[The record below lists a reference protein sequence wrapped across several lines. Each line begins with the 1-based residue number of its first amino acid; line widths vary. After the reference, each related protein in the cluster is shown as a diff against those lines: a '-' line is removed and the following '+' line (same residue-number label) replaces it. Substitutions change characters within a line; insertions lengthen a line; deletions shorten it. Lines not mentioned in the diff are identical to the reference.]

1 MTKWRRKGRKG
12 GFTLVELAVT
22 LVVLSILFAIAVP
35 NLLGYIHLSQFRRNE
50 SCAKT
55 MYLSAESALTYCRT
69 GGEWESFCRR
79 VKDEGVLNRSFDEAD
94 GEQKKLSGR
103 IYGIRLDA
111 DEYASGEL
119 SGDGSLVDELLSQDT
134 YDKSLLNAAICIEI
148 DVESGHVYS
157 VFYGTNCKG
166 LYYGSNALSRPAE
179 LSGEWLDMDG
189 RASYDLRR
197 AERLGYYSVQDA
209 VNVVNLDAAKLK
221 ITSINLVNG
230 ETLSLGWSSSVR
242 AQNRANVYYEVK
254 LYSSADEK
262 RLLTIRIPGSALK
275 TGAQPLEVTAEDG
288 TTKNYTFPLEY
299 DRTAGRASLVLDG
312 MMNAQLYS
320 RLDELSAE
328 DEAAFR
334 QSSSTSITRFG
345 GTLAAP
351 AEVYATV
358 QAFPDPNAAYDSGEM
373 YQKSD
378 VIDSNRANTLFGD
391 GTSADGAECEVK
403 AFRHLSN
410 IRYTDTAAEFSVAA
424 RSLDWTSDSVRV
436 YGTAAHGALTVSS
449 GTDIGFPSIPEL
461 KTGQTLNGAGG
472 LLNRIA
478 AVFTGGNAVSSL
490 RLNDTSIDA
499 NAEYLGLF
507 QKNSGTIRGL
517 RLLSPQVDVSSA
529 TLRGVGAVCGYSGG
543 SLEGDSVDGAD
554 ARVRAAL
561 TAADAEGIGGIAGVI
576 EGNGRTTGLSVSGA
590 VTGTLPVS
598 GEARGIGG
606 IAGRLT
612 VSGTAVK
619 NLASRASV
627 TGNRSAGGIA
637 GYLAGRGQP
646 TGQDL
651 LDCTNEGLV
660 LSSADADETSLA
672 GRYIGGIV
680 GYAYHASLGG
690 CTSRAGRAADYEYTQ
705 ADRSRLRG
713 RYVGGIVGYSDGS
726 VLYRCSTGA
735 DGYVLGSEYVGGIVG
750 GANEGADRLLL
761 SDGTARA
768 TANASCVI
776 GNSYVGGIIGRNS
789 SGSVI
794 ENCVNTGVAAG
805 YQAYIGGIC
814 GANEKSASI
823 VNCASYVSDTDGA
836 VYRRVTGWGATGSYA
851 GGLTGYNGGSIVFNK
866 KSVVSTRSVAG
877 IVVGRDYVGGLVGYN
892 DADGTIDVDYTLIG
906 GSVFASGDCAGGLAG
921 LNASTALLGQTLT
934 VKPAGVQGRYYVGG
948 AIGANVVDP
957 DTDITVGSLRVDN
970 SLGSVTAEAFC
981 GGLIGYQRTYTEKD
995 RAGRT
1000 LYALLPG
1007 IAENGDNVP
1016 GAVTPSTNPHT
1027 VTITSDANSAG
1038 RLSAVSSN
1046 MTIRAYAYAGGIV
1059 GCGEPQ
1065 SRMQVVGCLNAG
1077 GFDRPADGVFPDSRL
1092 KTGVNLAA
1100 YLRTQGHEDAAQALS
1115 DEPGADTLRVSIV
1128 GGIVGVGGKNHVIDR
1143 CASRGTMN
1151 GLDAMGGVV
1160 GLNEGLITNC
1170 TLSGSMGSATQDY
1183 IGGIAG
1189 LNVGGRTAGTLENCT
1204 AGKNCTVTGR
1214 TAVGGIVG
1222 FNLSGGRVQNCTGSA
1237 NVSGTGRVGGIAGE
1251 NGGEIVLSGA
1261 KAGARRVTGTGSG
1274 VGGVIGVNTA
1284 TGTLRAADTGAQ
1296 GDVIAADSGLTVR
1309 GGSKAGG
1316 IAGINCGTLGG
1327 VSGSCLTSQAAEVRA
1342 ESGLAGGIAGAQEG
1356 AAACLR
1362 FAKNLGRVTANTGAA
1377 GGIVGIGS
1385 AGSTVEHCIGN
1396 GSVTSSD
1403 GYAGGIAG
1411 ENLGRIED
1419 CAVGSGGAAVT
1430 LTTRSRTAA
1439 GAVCA
1444 VNHKGGT
1451 VTGAEIGDRVTI
1463 SGSAFLLGALVGDN
1477 SGTVADAEVTQQPEY
1492 DVSASALQVGG
1503 AVGIN
1508 RPGGTVRSVR
1518 VTSDF
1523 EGFSRYQYLGGV
1535 VGQNCAPSSDGT
1547 AAGRVENCTYSG
1559 AITEGKS
1566 AAANC
1571 YGGIAGV
1578 NGGLLSGNTVSAL
1591 TLTADGVYT
1600 ATATSSASDKERLS
1614 THIGG
1619 IAGKNDTSGEIRRCY
1634 LDSGA
1639 SDSITVKNGM
1649 VGGVTGYN
1657 KGTITLSGD
1666 GSTGTLMANVREVSE
1681 LLANAKDLSAD
1692 SSWVEWKDGADIEA
1706 LTYASSGKPVAQGRT
1721 MQIIVTGNGSLGGI
1735 AGCNAPS
1742 GALERCVSGDWLLVN
1757 RSDSISVGTGGIIGM
1772 NESEKDLS
1780 FLLNRAFVGRQLRT
1794 GNTNRFAG
1802 GIIGTQTNRTTA
1814 DWLIEGCINYG
1825 TVYGCLSHYSGGII
1839 GQWTNNGGTLERC
1852 YNYGN
1857 LQTTFTANWV
1867 GASGGIV
1874 AQLYHAAS
1882 GQDFNILSCQNHGSL
1897 YGRDGRSVANC
1908 ANDSGGILGNV
1919 TAYAADAGKGQ
1930 AFTINVVDCVN
1941 GPGVEIYSASMA
1953 SGIVGFFSAD
1963 GAANLSDNNRAYQLI
1978 TNSTENIT
1986 LNIDRCRNYAQTL
1999 NGFRFTAGIF
2009 GDRYAYGRT
2018 QPATDTYIQN
2028 CFSVTPGQK
2037 DREIICMNSGGSDT
2051 LGAEKTGNNYYFDDA
2066 WAITKQ
2072 YASGGIAS
2080 DYTNRRESRRA
2091 YSRMLGYGLFDQR
2104 LFAAVAGP
2112 TLGPVDS
2119 SATTK
2124 YGMYYNMT
2132 PSNTSIDGH
2141 GIMTETASGKIVGRV
2156 IYDMPYSY
2164 EPYVFNHGGAKLQQ
2178 AVKTRNGG
2186 ASGMDAYAR
2195 TAYRDFEHGRTPGG
2209 ALDGSFGVSLRQNSG
2224 GDFEVSITD
2233 DDRPLYYE
2241 GRVSVDGRE
2250 VLSGLRFI
2258 PKCKGQGLWDPD
2270 LDGTQAYGA
2279 GTTEGTFQLPA
2290 GLEND
2295 TAGQSITLSVRAVSL
2310 FEDTAPSAWK
2320 QAETVDVSVLPTP
2333 DISIRLTGHENAAW
2347 SNGWKESAVY
2357 RLSLNNLA
2365 DYAPFGGWKVVC
2377 RLGSQTVTLDKSR
2390 PAAEIR
2396 GGGLQELIVT
2406 ASADVTNGIQPASV
2420 TRTIPI
2426 DTPAYRPDGS
2436 ISSLTASYSGSTA
2449 ADFTV
2454 TAALTVRETTMETPP
2469 VYRIEL
2475 LGTVG
2480 GQEYVFAQEDVL
2492 TSAGST
2498 VTANF
2503 RDLPVQYF
2511 ADTVKNRRVRAWYA
2525 ASGLGPVSTFGET
2538 RQSGD
2543 AAVTLRTYSASGEQ
2557 QPDRTIYSH
2566 VLGFPKDFAD
2576 YIASTALQIMP
2587 LAAPVLN
2594 APELSRSA
2602 SGSISYRFSWTQPG
2616 QGAAEARYSV
2626 RLTGITA
2633 DRARV
2638 GIPLGEV
2645 YTDSAAKEFTVSADD
2660 WQYAAV
2666 ELTVT
2671 RLGQAYGEAGLSA
2684 SQTCDVKQRLPR
2696 PGQPSVSNPDTNE
2709 LVYDIRWR
2717 ADGRE
2722 TGCAGYRIYVQP
2734 KGGQAEPLGGL
2745 VPAGG
2750 GVYSVKRSLEQYAGK
2765 TVDLYLVAAADDTG
2779 YANSPNGIVYTMTVP
2794 ERLPAPRVK
2803 WAYSWLGDTSSDP
2816 VAASDFRN
2824 GGLTVTVTPQDAAS
2838 VPPGG
2843 STCLLRAVIYDEAHR
2858 ELGTYPVSA
2867 MRESGDS
2874 YVCALSGLDAKYAGR
2889 SIRFETRISRSA
2901 GQVSSA
2907 WVEGDT
2913 VTLPRVRLD
2922 TPAASLANVNE
2933 TVRVTYGQA
2942 NLMIYQADWTAL
2954 LTTLSWREV
2963 ENADRYTITL
2973 TDRAQ
2978 TSTLVSVDMSG
2989 GQPLITVSGQIPA
3002 AESGGW
3008 YNVKPGSTVTGRY
3021 SLPGGSSRY
3030 YSCQLNTMLRVED
3043 GVFTLKLP
3051 NLFSMTTHDNQTL
3064 SLSDVQIRQV
3074 SVTADSTSTRYAA
3087 SDAAEREFS

>member
-1 MTKWRRKGRKG
+1 MTKRRGKG

-22 LVVLSILFAIAVP
+22 LVILSILFAIAVP

-157 VFYGTNCKG
+157 VFYGTSCKG
-166 LYYGSNALSRPAE
+166 LYYGSNALSQPAE
-179 LSGEWLDMDG
+179 LSGEWLDMDS

-254 LYSSADEK
+254 LYSSADK
-262 RLLTIRIPGSALK
+262 AQLLTVRVPGSALK

-288 TTKNYTFPLEY
+288 TKKNYTFPIEY
-299 DRTAGRASLVLDG
+299 DQTTGRASLVLDG

-320 RLDELSAE
+320 RLDELSGE

-345 GTLAAP
+345 GKLAAP

-391 GTSADGAECEVK
+391 GTSADGTECEVK

-410 IRYTDTAAEFSVAA
+410 IRYMDKAAEFSVAA

-436 YGTAAHGALTVSS
+436 YGTAAHGTLTVSS

-490 RLNDTSIDA
+490 RLDDTSIDA

-529 TLRGVGAVCGYSGG
+529 TLRGVGAVCGYSCG
-543 SLEGDSVDGAD
+543 SLESDSVDGED

-561 TAADAEGIGGIAGVI
+561 TAADAEGIGGVAGVI
-576 EGNGRTTGLSVSGA
+576 EGNGTTTGLSASGA

-598 GEARGIGG
+598 GESRGIGG
-606 IAGRLT
+606 IAGSLT

-619 NLASRASV
+619 NLTSRVFV

-637 GYLAGRGQP
+637 GYLAGSGQP
-646 TGQDL
+646 TRQDL
-651 LDCTNEGLV
+651 RDCTNEGLV
-660 LSSADADETSLA
+660 LSSADADKTSLA

-750 GANEGADRLLL
+750 GANESANRLLL
-761 SDGTARA
+761 SDGTARV
-768 TANASCVI
+768 TANAACVI

-789 SGSVI
+789 GGSVI

-814 GANEKSASI
+814 GANEKNASI

-921 LNASTALLGQTLT
+921 LNASTSLLGQTLT
-934 VKPAGVQGRYYVGG
+934 VKPASVQGRYYVGG

-995 RAGRT
+995 RAGRA

-1016 GAVTPSTNPHT
+1016 GAVTASTNPHT
-1027 VTITSDANSAG
+1027 VTITSDGNSAG

-1065 SRMQVVGCLNAG
+1065 SKMRVVGCLNAG

-1128 GGIVGVGGKNHVIDR
+1128 GGIVGVGGENHVIDR

-1160 GLNEGLITNC
+1160 GLNEGLIKDC

-1204 AGKNCTVTGR
+1204 SGKNCTVTGR
-1214 TAVGGIVG
+1214 TAVGGI
-1222 FNLSGGRVQNCTGSA
+1222 
-1237 NVSGTGRVGGIAGE
+1237 
-1251 NGGEIVLSGA
+1251 
-1261 KAGARRVTGTGSG
+1261 
-1274 VGGVIGVNTA
+1274 
-1284 TGTLRAADTGAQ
+1284 
-1296 GDVIAADSGLTVR
+1296 
-1309 GGSKAGG
+1309 
-1316 IAGINCGTLGG
+1316 AGINRGTLGG

-1356 AAACLR
+1356 AAARLC

-1377 GGIVGIGS
+1377 GGIVGISSGE
-1385 AGSTVEHCIGN
+1385 STVENCYGD
-1396 GSVTSSD
+1396 GSVASSD

-1411 ENLGRIED
+1411 ENLGRIQN
-1419 CAVGSGGAAVT
+1419 CAVGSGGAAIT

-1451 VTGAEIGDRVTI
+1451 VSGAEIGDRITI

-1477 SGTVADAEVTQQPEY
+1477 SGTVADAKVAQQPEY
-1492 DVSASALQVGG
+1492 DVSAGALQVGG

-1523 EGFSRYQYLGGV
+1523 KGFSRYQYLGGV

-1547 AAGRVENCTYSG
+1547 AAGKVENCTYSG

-1600 ATATSSASDKERLS
+1600 ATATSSASDKEHLS
-1614 THIGG
+1614 THI
-1619 IAGKNDTSGEIRRCY
+1619 
-1634 LDSGA
+1634 
-1639 SDSITVKNGM
+1639 
-1649 VGGVTGYN
+1649 
-1657 KGTITLSGD
+1657 
-1666 GSTGTLMANVREVSE
+1666 
-1681 LLANAKDLSAD
+1681 
-1692 SSWVEWKDGADIEA
+1692 
-1706 LTYASSGKPVAQGRT
+1706 
-1721 MQIIVTGNGSLGGI
+1721 
-1735 AGCNAPS
+1735 
-1742 GALERCVSGDWLLVN
+1742 
-1757 RSDSISVGTGGIIGM
+1757 
-1772 NESEKDLS
+1772 
-1780 FLLNRAFVGRQLRT
+1780 
-1794 GNTNRFAG
+1794 
-1802 GIIGTQTNRTTA
+1802 
-1814 DWLIEGCINYG
+1814 
-1825 TVYGCLSHYSGGII
+1825 
-1839 GQWTNNGGTLERC
+1839 
-1852 YNYGN
+1852 
-1857 LQTTFTANWV
+1857 
-1867 GASGGIV
+1867 
-1874 AQLYHAAS
+1874 
-1882 GQDFNILSCQNHGSL
+1882 
-1897 YGRDGRSVANC
+1897 
-1908 ANDSGGILGNV
+1908 GGILGNV

-1930 AFTINVVDCVN
+1930 AFTINVADCVN
-1941 GPGVEIYSASMA
+1941 GPGVEIYSGSMA

-1963 GAANLSDNNRAYQLI
+1963 GVANITVNSRAQQLI
-1978 TNSTENIT
+1978 TNATENIT

-1999 NGFRFTAGIF
+1999 SGYNFTAGIF

-2037 DREIICMNSGGSDT
+2037 DREIVFMHSGGSDT
-2051 LGAEKTGNNYYFDDA
+2051 LSAEKTGNNYYFDDA
-2066 WAITKQ
+2066 WGITNQ
-2072 YASGGIAS
+2072 YISGGIAS
-2080 DYTNRRESRRA
+2080 GYARSESRRA

-2112 TLGPVDS
+2112 TLTPVDS
-2119 SATTK
+2119 FATTSH
-2124 YGMYYNMT
+2124 GMYCNMT
-2132 PSNTSIDGH
+2132 PSNTSIDAH
-2141 GIMTETASGKIVGRV
+2141 GIMTETSSGKIVGRV

-2164 EPYVFNHGGAKLQQ
+2164 EPYVFNHGGSTLQQ

-2195 TAYRDFEHGRTPGG
+2195 TAYRDFEHGRTDGG
-2209 ALDGSFGVSLRQNSG
+2209 ALDGSFDVSLRQNSEG
-2224 GDFEVSITD
+2224 GFEVSITD

-2258 PKCKGQGLWDPD
+2258 PKCKGQGLWDPE
-2270 LDGTQAYGA
+2270 LNGTQAYGA

-2320 QAETVDVSVLPTP
+2320 QAQTVDVSVLPTP
-2333 DISIRLTGHENAAW
+2333 DISIRLTGHENASR

-2480 GQEYVFAQEDVL
+2480 GQEYVFAHEDVL

-2525 ASGLGPVSTFGET
+2525 ASGLGPVITYGET

-2543 AAVTLRTYSASGEQ
+2543 APVTLRTYSASGEQ

-2566 VLGFPKDFAD
+2566 VLGSPKDFAD
-2576 YIASTALQIMP
+2576 YIASTALQITP

-2616 QGAAEARYSV
+2616 QGAAKARYSV

-2671 RLGQAYGEAGLSA
+2671 RLGQNYGEVGLSA
-2684 SQTCDVKQRLPR
+2684 SQTCLVKQRLPR

-2709 LVYDIRWR
+2709 LVYDISWR

-2734 KGGQAEPLGGL
+2734 KGGQTEPLGDL

-2750 GVYSVKRSLEQYAGK
+2750 GSYSVKRSLEQYAGK
-2765 TVDLYLVAAADDTG
+2765 TVDLYLVAEADDTG

-2794 ERLPAPRVK
+2794 ERLSAPRVK
-2803 WAYSWLGDTSSDP
+2803 WAYSWLGDASSDP

-2838 VPPGG
+2838 MPPGG
-2843 STCLLRAVIYDEAHR
+2843 STCLLRAVIYDENHR

-2867 MRESGDS
+2867 MRESGGS
-2874 YVCALSGLDAKYAGR
+2874 YVCALSGLDTKYAGR
-2889 SIRFETRISRSA
+2889 SIRFETRISQSA

-2973 TDRAQ
+2973 TDQAQ
-2978 TSTLVSVDMSG
+2978 KSALVSVDMSG
-2989 GQPLITVSGQIPA
+2989 GQPLITVSGQTPA

-3021 SLPGGSSRY
+3021 SLTGGSIRY
-3030 YSCQLNTMLRVED
+3030 YSYQLNTMLRAED
-3043 GVFTLKLP
+3043 GVITLKLP

>member
-1 MTKWRRKGRKG
+1 MKKDGKRRGKG
-12 GFTLVELAVT
+12 GITLVELAVT
-22 LVVLSILFAIAVP
+22 LVILSILFAIAVP

-157 VFYGTNCKG
+157 VFYGTSCKG
-166 LYYGSNALSRPAE
+166 LYYGSNALSQPAE
-179 LSGEWLDMDG
+179 LSGEWLDMDS

-254 LYSSADEK
+254 LYCSADK
-262 RLLTIRIPGSALK
+262 AQLLTIRVPGSALK

-288 TTKNYTFPLEY
+288 TKKNYTFPIEY
-299 DRTAGRASLVLDG
+299 DQTTGRASLVLDG

-345 GTLAAP
+345 GKLAAP

-391 GTSADGAECEVK
+391 GTSADGTECEVK

-410 IRYTDTAAEFSVAA
+410 IRYMNKAAEFSVAA

-490 RLNDTSIDA
+490 RLDDTSIDA
-499 NAEYLGLF
+499 RAEYLGLF

-529 TLRGVGAVCGYSGG
+529 TLKGVGAVCGYSCG

-561 TAADAEGIGGIAGVI
+561 TAANAEGIGGVAGVI
-576 EGNGRTTGLSVSGA
+576 EGNGKTTGLSASGA

-606 IAGRLT
+606 IAGSLT
-612 VSGTAVK
+612 VSGTAAK
-619 NLASRASV
+619 NLTSRASV

-637 GYLAGRGQP
+637 GYLAGSGQP

-651 LDCTNEGLV
+651 RDCTNEGLV

-713 RYVGGIVGYSDGS
+713 RYVGGIVGYSNGS

-750 GANEGADRLLL
+750 
-761 SDGTARA
+761 
-768 TANASCVI
+768 
-776 GNSYVGGIIGRNS
+776 
-789 SGSVI
+789 
-794 ENCVNTGVAAG
+794 
-805 YQAYIGGIC
+805 
-814 GANEKSASI
+814 
-823 VNCASYVSDTDGA
+823 
-836 VYRRVTGWGATGSYA
+836 
-851 GGLTGYNGGSIVFNK
+851 
-866 KSVVSTRSVAG
+866 
-877 IVVGRDYVGGLVGYN
+877 
-892 DADGTIDVDYTLIG
+892 
-906 GSVFASGDCAGGLAG
+906 
-921 LNASTALLGQTLT
+921 
-934 VKPAGVQGRYYVGG
+934 
-948 AIGANVVDP
+948 
-957 DTDITVGSLRVDN
+957 
-970 SLGSVTAEAFC
+970 
-981 GGLIGYQRTYTEKD
+981 
-995 RAGRT
+995 
-1000 LYALLPG
+1000 
-1007 IAENGDNVP
+1007 
-1016 GAVTPSTNPHT
+1016 
-1027 VTITSDANSAG
+1027 
-1038 RLSAVSSN
+1038 
-1046 MTIRAYAYAGGIV
+1046 
-1059 GCGEPQ
+1059 
-1065 SRMQVVGCLNAG
+1065 
-1077 GFDRPADGVFPDSRL
+1077 
-1092 KTGVNLAA
+1092 
-1100 YLRTQGHEDAAQALS
+1100 
-1115 DEPGADTLRVSIV
+1115 
-1128 GGIVGVGGKNHVIDR
+1128 
-1143 CASRGTMN
+1143 
-1151 GLDAMGGVV
+1151 
-1160 GLNEGLITNC
+1160 
-1170 TLSGSMGSATQDY
+1170 
-1183 IGGIAG
+1183 
-1189 LNVGGRTAGTLENCT
+1189 
-1204 AGKNCTVTGR
+1204 
-1214 TAVGGIVG
+1214 

-1237 NVSGTGRVGGIAGE
+1237 NVSGAGRVGGIAGE

-1284 TGTLRAADTGAQ
+1284 DGTLRAADDSAQ
-1296 GDVIAADSGLTVR
+1296 GDVIAADSELTVR
-1309 GGSKAGG
+1309 GGSKVGG
-1316 IAGINCGTLGG
+1316 IAGINRGTLGG
-1327 VSGSCLTSQAAEVRA
+1327 TSGSCLTSQAAEVRA

-1356 AAACLR
+1356 AAARLC

-1377 GGIVGIGS
+1377 GGIVGISSGE
-1385 AGSTVEHCIGN
+1385 STVENCYGD
-1396 GSVTSSD
+1396 GSVASSD
-1403 GYAGGIAG
+1403 GY
-1411 ENLGRIED
+1411 
-1419 CAVGSGGAAVT
+1419 
-1430 LTTRSRTAA
+1430 
-1439 GAVCA
+1439 
-1444 VNHKGGT
+1444 
-1451 VTGAEIGDRVTI
+1451 
-1463 SGSAFLLGALVGDN
+1463 
-1477 SGTVADAEVTQQPEY
+1477 
-1492 DVSASALQVGG
+1492 
-1503 AVGIN
+1503 
-1508 RPGGTVRSVR
+1508 
-1518 VTSDF
+1518 
-1523 EGFSRYQYLGGV
+1523 
-1535 VGQNCAPSSDGT
+1535 
-1547 AAGRVENCTYSG
+1547 
-1559 AITEGKS
+1559 
-1566 AAANC
+1566 
-1571 YGGIAGV
+1571 AGV

-1619 IAGKNDTSGEIRRCY
+1619 IAGKNDTSGIIEQCY
-1634 LDSGA
+1634 IDNTRTG
-1639 SDSITVKNGM
+1639 SITVKNGM

-1657 KGTITLSGD
+1657 KGTVALSGD
-1666 GSTGTLMANVREVSE
+1666 KSTETLMANVREVSE

-1692 SSWVEWKDGADIEA
+1692 SSWVKWEDGADIEE

-1742 GALERCVSGDWLLVN
+1742 GALERCVSGNWLLVN

-1780 FLLNRAFVGRQLRT
+1780 FLLNRAFVGRQLRSA
-1794 GNTNRFAG
+1794 NTNRFAG

-1857 LQTTFTANWV
+1857 LQTTFKANWV

-1874 AQLYHAAS
+1874 AQLYHASS

-1897 YGRDGRSVANC
+1897 YGRNGQSVADC

-1930 AFTINVVDCVN
+1930 AFTINVADCVN
-1941 GPGVEIYSASMA
+1941 GPGVEIYSGSMA

-1963 GAANLSDNNRAYQLI
+1963 GVANITNNRQAQQLI
-1978 TNSTENIT
+1978 TNATENIT

-1999 NGFRFTAGIF
+1999 SGYNFTAGIF

-2037 DREIICMNSGGSDT
+2037 DREIVFMHSGGSDT
-2051 LGAEKTGNNYYFDDA
+2051 LSAEKTGNNYYFDDA
-2066 WAITKQ
+2066 WGITNQ
-2072 YASGGIAS
+2072 YTSGGIDS

-2091 YSRMLGYGLFDQR
+2091 YSRMLGYGLFDHR

-2112 TLGPVDS
+2112 TLKPVDS
-2119 SATTK
+2119 FATTSH
-2124 YGMYYNMT
+2124 GMYYNMT
-2132 PSNTSIDGH
+2132 PSNTSIDEH
-2141 GIMTETASGKIVGRV
+2141 GIMTETSSGKIVGRV

-2164 EPYVFNHGGAKLQQ
+2164 EPYVFNHGGSTLQQ

-2195 TAYRDFEHGRTPGG
+2195 TAYRDFEHGRTDGG
-2209 ALDGSFGVSLRQNSG
+2209 ALDGSFDVSLRQNSEG
-2224 GDFEVSITD
+2224 GFEVSITD

-2258 PKCKGQGLWDPD
+2258 PKCKGQGLWDPE
-2270 LDGTQAYGA
+2270 LNGTQAYGA

-2290 GLEND
+2290 GLETE

-2320 QAETVDVSVLPTP
+2320 QAQTVDVSVLPTP
-2333 DISIRLTGHENAAW
+2333 DISIRLTGHENASR
-2347 SNGWKESAVY
+2347 SNGWKDSAVY

-2480 GQEYVFAQEDVL
+2480 GQEYVFAHEDVL

-2511 ADTVKNRRVRAWYA
+2511 ADTVTNRRVRAWYA
-2525 ASGLGPVSTFGET
+2525 ASGLGPVITYGET

-2576 YIASTALQIMP
+2576 YIAYTELQITP

-2616 QGAAEARYSV
+2616 QGAAKARYSV

-2671 RLGQAYGEAGLSA
+2671 RLGQAYGEVGLSA
-2684 SQTCDVKQRLPR
+2684 SQTCLVKQRLPR
-2696 PGQPSVSNPDTNE
+2696 PGQPSVFNPDTNE
-2709 LVYDIRWR
+2709 LVYDISWR

-2750 GVYSVKRSLEQYAGK
+2750 GSYSLKRSLEQYAGK

-2794 ERLPAPRVK
+2794 ERLSAPRVK
-2803 WAYSWLGDTSSDP
+2803 WAYSWLGDASSDP

-2838 VPPGG
+2838 MPPGG
-2843 STCLLRAVIYDEAHR
+2843 STCLLRAVIYDENHR

-2867 MRESGDS
+2867 MRESGGS
-2874 YVCALSGLDAKYAGR
+2874 YVCALSGLDTKYAGR
-2889 SIRFETRISRSA
+2889 SIRFETRISQSA

-2907 WVEGDT
+2907 WVEGET

-2973 TDRAQ
+2973 TDQAHQ
-2978 TSTLVSVDMSG
+2978 SALVSVDMSG
-2989 GQPLITVSGQIPA
+2989 GQPKITVSGQTPA

-3021 SLPGGSSRY
+3021 SLTGGSIRY
-3030 YSCQLNTMLRVED
+3030 YSYQLNTMLRAED

>member
-1 MTKWRRKGRKG
+1 MTKRRVKGGKG

-22 LVVLSILFAIAVP
+22 LVILSILFAIAVP

-119 SGDGSLVDELLSQDT
+119 SGDGSLVDELLAQDT

-254 LYSSADEK
+254 LYSSADK
-262 RLLTIRIPGSALK
+262 ALLLTIRVPGSALK

-288 TTKNYTFPLEY
+288 TKKNYTFPIEY
-299 DRTAGRASLVLDG
+299 DQTAGRASLVLDG

-345 GTLAAP
+345 GKLAAP

-461 KTGQTLNGAGG
+461 KAGQTLNGAGG

-478 AVFTGGNAVSSL
+478 AVFTGGNAVSRL
-490 RLNDTSIDA
+490 RLDATSIDA
-499 NAEYLGLF
+499 HAAYLGLF

-517 RLLSPQVDVSSA
+517 RLLSPQVDVSSG
-529 TLRGVGAVCGYSGG
+529 TLKGVGAVCGYSGG
-543 SLEGDSVDGAD
+543 SLESDSVDGED
-554 ARVRAAL
+554 ASVRAVL

-576 EGNGRTTGLSVSGA
+576 EGNGRTTGLSASGA

-606 IAGRLT
+606 IAGSLT

-637 GYLAGRGQP
+637 GYLAGSGQP
-646 TGQDL
+646 TRQDL
-651 LDCTNEGLV
+651 RDCTNEGLV

-713 RYVGGIVGYSDGS
+713 RYVGGIVGYCNGS

-761 SDGTARA
+761 HDGTARV

-789 SGSVI
+789 SGSAI

-814 GANEKSASI
+814 GANEKNASI

-851 GGLTGYNGGSIVFNK
+851 GGLTGYNSGSIVFNK
-866 KSVVSTRSVAG
+866 KSAVSTRSVAG

-906 GSVFASGDCAGGLAG
+906 GSVFASGDCAGGLVG
-921 LNASTALLGQTLT
+921 LNASTSLLGQTLT

-957 DTDITVGSLRVDN
+957 DTDITVGGLRVDN

-981 GGLIGYQRTYTEKD
+981 GGLIGYQRTYTEAD
-995 RAGRT
+995 RADRA

-1038 RLSAVSSN
+1038 RLSAVSNN

-1077 GFDRPADGVFPDSRL
+1077 GIDRPADGVFPDSRL

-1100 YLRTQGHEDAAQALS
+1100 YLRTQGYEDAAQALS
-1115 DEPGADTLRVSIV
+1115 ADTLRVSIV
-1128 GGIVGVGGKNHVIDR
+1128 GGIIGVNGENHVIDR

-1160 GLNEGLITNC
+1160 GLNEGIITDC

-1189 LNVGGRTAGTLENCT
+1189 LNVDGRTAGTIENCT

-1222 FNLSGGRVQNCTGSA
+1222 YNLSGGRVQNCTGSA

-1261 KAGARRVTGTGSG
+1261 KAGARRVTGSGSG
-1274 VGGVIGVNTA
+1274 VGGVIGVNTE

-1309 GGSKAGG
+1309 GGSKVGG
-1316 IAGINCGTLGG
+1316 IAGINRGTLGG
-1327 VSGSCLTSQAAEVRA
+1327 ASGSCLTSQAASVRA

-1356 AAACLR
+1356 AAARLC

-1411 ENLGRIED
+1411 ENLGRIQH

-1451 VTGAEIGDRVTI
+1451 VSGAEIGDRVTI

-1508 RPGGTVRSVR
+1508 RQGGTVRSVR

-1523 EGFSRYQYLGGV
+1523 KGFSRYQYLGGV

-1547 AAGRVENCTYSG
+1547 AAGKVENCTYSG

-1578 NGGLLSGNTVSAL
+1578 NGGLLSENTVSAL

-1600 ATATSSASDKERLS
+1600 ATATSEAADKERLS

-1619 IAGKNDTSGEIRRCY
+1619 IAGKNDTSGIIEQCY
-1634 LDSGA
+1634 IDNTRTGA
-1639 SDSITVKNGM
+1639 ITVKNGM

-1657 KGTITLSGD
+1657 KGTVALSGD
-1666 GSTGTLMANVREVSE
+1666 KSTETLMANVREVSD
-1681 LLANAKDLSAD
+1681 LLARAKDLSAD
-1692 SSWVEWKDGADIEA
+1692 SSWVEWKDGADIEK
-1706 LTYASSGKPVAQGRT
+1706 LTYASSRKPVAQGRT

-1742 GALERCVSGDWLLVN
+1742 GALDRCVSGDWLLVN

-1857 LQTTFTANWV
+1857 LQTTFQANWV

-1897 YGRDGRSVANC
+1897 YGRDGRSVDNC

-1930 AFTINVVDCVN
+1930 AFTINVVACVN
-1941 GPGVEIYSASMA
+1941 GPGVEISSGSMA

-1963 GAANLSDNNRAYQLI
+1963 GVANITNNHQAQQLI
-1978 TNSTENIT
+1978 TNATENIT

-1999 NGFRFTAGIF
+1999 RGYNFTAGIF

-2037 DREIICMNSGGSDT
+2037 DREIVFMHSGGSDT

-2080 DYTNRRESRRA
+2080 DYANRRESRRA
-2091 YSRMLGYGLFDQR
+2091 YSRMLGYGLFDHR

-2112 TLGPVDS
+2112 TLTPVDS
-2119 SATTK
+2119 SATTAH
-2124 YGMYYNMT
+2124 GMYYNMT
-2132 PSNTSIDGH
+2132 PSNTSIDKH
-2141 GIMTETASGKIVGRV
+2141 GIMTETASGRIVGRV

-2164 EPYVFNHGGAKLQQ
+2164 EPYVFDHGGSRLQQ
-2178 AVKTRNGG
+2178 AIKTRNGG

-2195 TAYRDFEHGRTPGG
+2195 TAYRDFEHGRTASG

-2250 VLSGLRFI
+2250 VLSGLRFV
-2258 PKCKGQGLWDPD
+2258 PNQKGQGLWDPE
-2270 LDGTQAYGA
+2270 LNGTQAYGA

-2295 TAGQSITLSVRAVSL
+2295 TAGRSITLSVRAVSL

-2333 DISIRLTGHENAAW
+2333 DISIRLTGHENASR

-2566 VLGFPKDFAD
+2566 VLGFPNDFAD
-2576 YIASTALQIMP
+2576 YIASTALNITP

-2645 YTDSAAKEFTVSADD
+2645 YTDSAAKAFTVSADD

-2671 RLGQAYGEAGLSA
+2671 RLGQAYGEVGLSA

-2709 LVYDIRWR
+2709 LVYDISWR

-2750 GVYSVKRSLEQYAGK
+2750 GVYSVKRSLEPYAGK
-2765 TVDLYLVAAADDTG
+2765 TVDLYLVAEADDTG

-2794 ERLPAPRVK
+2794 ERLSAPRVK
-2803 WAYSWLGDTSSDP
+2803 WTYSWLGSASSDP

-2843 STCLLRAVIYDEAHR
+2843 STCLLRAVISDEEGR

-2973 TDRAQ
+2973 TDQAQ
-2978 TSTLVSVDMSG
+2978 KSASVSVDMSG
-2989 GQPLITVSGQIPA
+2989 GQPLITVSGQTPA

-3021 SLPGGSSRY
+3021 SLTGGSIRY

>member
-1 MTKWRRKGRKG
+1 MKKDGKRRGKG

-22 LVVLSILFAIAVP
+22 LVILSILFAIAVP

-157 VFYGTNCKG
+157 VFYGTSCKG
-166 LYYGSNALSRPAE
+166 LYYGSNALSQPAE
-179 LSGEWLDMDG
+179 LSDEWLDMDS

-254 LYSSADEK
+254 LYSSADK
-262 RLLTIRIPGSALK
+262 AQLLTIRVPGSALK

-288 TTKNYTFPLEY
+288 TKKNYTFPIEY
-299 DRTAGRASLVLDG
+299 DQTAGRASLVLDG

-320 RLDELSAE
+320 RLDELSDE

-345 GTLAAP
+345 GKLAAP

-391 GTSADGAECEVK
+391 GTSADGTECEVK

-410 IRYTDTAAEFSVAA
+410 IRYMNKAAEFSVAA

-490 RLNDTSIDA
+490 RLDDTSIDE

-517 RLLSPQVDVSSA
+517 RLLSPQVDVTSA
-529 TLRGVGAVCGYSGG
+529 TLRGVGA
-543 SLEGDSVDGAD
+543 
-554 ARVRAAL
+554 
-561 TAADAEGIGGIAGVI
+561 
-576 EGNGRTTGLSVSGA
+576 
-590 VTGTLPVS
+590 VS

-606 IAGRLT
+606 IAGSLT

-619 NLASRASV
+619 NLTSRAFV

-637 GYLAGRGQP
+637 GYLAGSGQP
-646 TGQDL
+646 TRQDL
-651 LDCTNEGLV
+651 RDCTNEGLI
-660 LSSADADETSLA
+660 LSSADADKTSLA

-713 RYVGGIVGYSDGS
+713 RYVGGIVGYSNGS

-750 GANEGADRLLL
+750 GANEGANKLLL
-761 SDGTARA
+761 QDGTARV
-768 TANASCVI
+768 TANAACVI

-789 SGSVI
+789 GGSVI

-814 GANEKSASI
+814 GANEKTASI

-921 LNASTALLGQTLT
+921 LNASTSLLGQTLT
-934 VKPAGVQGRYYVGG
+934 VKPASVQGRYYVGG
-948 AIGANVVDP
+948 AIGANVVNP
-957 DTDITVGSLRVDN
+957 DTDITVGSLLVDN

-981 GGLIGYQRTYTEKD
+981 GGLIGYQRTFTEKD
-995 RAGRT
+995 RAGKA

-1016 GAVTPSTNPHT
+1016 GAVTASTNPHT
-1027 VTITSDANSAG
+1027 VTITSDGNRAD
-1038 RLSAVSSN
+1038 RLTTASNN

-1115 DEPGADTLRVSIV
+1115 ADTLRVSIV
-1128 GGIVGVGGKNHVIDR
+1128 GGIVGVNGENHVIDR

-1160 GLNEGLITNC
+1160 GLNEGRITDC

-1237 NVSGTGRVGGIAGE
+1237 NVSGAGRVGGIAGE
-1251 NGGEIVLSGA
+1251 NSGEIVLSGA
-1261 KAGARRVTGTGSG
+1261 KAGARRVTGSGSG

-1284 TGTLRAADTGAQ
+1284 DGTLRAADGSAQ
-1296 GDVIAADSGLTVR
+1296 GDVIAADSELTVR
-1309 GGSKAGG
+1309 GGSKVGG
-1316 IAGINCGTLGG
+1316 IAGIN
-1327 VSGSCLTSQAAEVRA
+1327 R
-1342 ESGLAGGIAGAQEG
+1342 
-1356 AAACLR
+1356 
-1362 FAKNLGRVTANTGAA
+1362 
-1377 GGIVGIGS
+1377 
-1385 AGSTVEHCIGN
+1385 
-1396 GSVTSSD
+1396 
-1403 GYAGGIAG
+1403 
-1411 ENLGRIED
+1411 
-1419 CAVGSGGAAVT
+1419 
-1430 LTTRSRTAA
+1430 
-1439 GAVCA
+1439 
-1444 VNHKGGT
+1444 GT
-1451 VTGAEIGDRVTI
+1451 VSGAEIGDRVTI
-1463 SGSAFLLGALVGDN
+1463 SGSAFLLGAIVGDN
-1477 SGTVADAEVTQQPEY
+1477 SGTVADAEVAQQPEY

-1523 EGFSRYQYLGGV
+1523 KGFSRYQYLGGV

-1547 AAGRVENCTYSG
+1547 AAGKVENCTYSG

-1619 IAGKNDTSGEIRRCY
+1619 IAGKNDTSGIIEQCY
-1634 LDSGA
+1634 IDNTRTGA
-1639 SDSITVKNGM
+1639 ITVKNGM

-1657 KGTITLSGD
+1657 KGTVALSGD
-1666 GSTGTLMANVREVSE
+1666 KSTETLMANVREVSE
-1681 LLANAKDLSAD
+1681 LLANVKDLSAD
-1692 SSWVEWKDGADIEA
+1692 SSWVKWNDGADIEE

-1742 GALERCVSGDWLLVN
+1742 GALERCVSGNWLLVN

-1780 FLLNRAFVGRQLRT
+1780 FLLNRAFVGRQLRSA
-1794 GNTNRFAG
+1794 NTNRFAG

-1857 LQTTFTANWV
+1857 LQTTFKANWV

-1874 AQLYHAAS
+1874 AQLYHASS

-1897 YGRDGRSVANC
+1897 YGRNGQSVADC

-1930 AFTINVVDCVN
+1930 AFTINVADCVN
-1941 GPGVEIYSASMA
+1941 GPGVEIYSGSMA

-1963 GAANLSDNNRAYQLI
+1963 GVANITNNRQAQQLI
-1978 TNSTENIT
+1978 TNATENIT

-1999 NGFRFTAGIF
+1999 SGYNFTAGIF

-2037 DREIICMNSGGSDT
+2037 DREIVFMHSGGSDT
-2051 LGAEKTGNNYYFDDA
+2051 LDAKKTGNNYYFDDA
-2066 WAITKQ
+2066 WGITNQ
-2072 YASGGIAS
+2072 YTSGGIAS
-2080 DYTNRRESRRA
+2080 GYARSESRRA

-2119 SATTK
+2119 FATTAH
-2124 YGMYYNMT
+2124 GMYYNMT

-2141 GIMTETASGKIVGRV
+2141 GIMTETSSGKIVGRV

-2164 EPYVFNHGGAKLQQ
+2164 EPYVLGHGGAKLQQ

-2195 TAYRDFEHGRTPGG
+2195 TAYRDFEHGRTDG
-2209 ALDGSFGVSLRQNSG
+2209 ALDGSFGVSLRQNSEG
-2224 GDFEVSITD
+2224 GFEVSITD

-2250 VLSGLRFI
+2250 VLSGLRFV
-2258 PKCKGQGLWDPD
+2258 PKCKGQGLWDPE
-2270 LDGTQAYGA
+2270 LNGTQAYGA

-2310 FEDTAPSAWK
+2310 FEGTAPSAWK
-2320 QAETVDVSVLPTP
+2320 QAQTVDVSVLPTP
-2333 DISIRLTGHENAAW
+2333 DISIRLTGHENASR

-2365 DYAPFGGWKVVC
+2365 DYASFGGWKVVC
-2377 RLGSQTVTLDKSR
+2377 RLGSQTVTLDRSR

-2480 GQEYVFAQEDVL
+2480 GQEYVFAHEDVL

-2511 ADTVKNRRVRAWYA
+2511 ADTVQNRRVRAWYA
-2525 ASGLGPVSTFGET
+2525 ASGLGPVITYGET

-2566 VLGFPKDFAD
+2566 VLGSPKDFAD
-2576 YIASTALQIMP
+2576 YIAYTALQITP

-2616 QGAAEARYSV
+2616 QGAAKARYSV

-2645 YTDSAAKEFTVSADD
+2645 YTDSAAKAFTVSADD

-2671 RLGQAYGEAGLSA
+2671 RLGQAYGEVGLSA
-2684 SQTCDVKQRLPR
+2684 SQTCLVKQRLPR
-2696 PGQPSVSNPDTNE
+2696 PGQPSVSNPNTNE
-2709 LVYDIRWR
+2709 LVYDISWR
-2717 ADGRE
+2717 ASGSE

-2750 GVYSVKRSLEQYAGK
+2750 GSYSLKRSLEQYAGK

-2794 ERLPAPRVK
+2794 ERLSAPRVK
-2803 WAYSWLGDTSSDP
+2803 WAYSWLGDASSDP

-2838 VPPGG
+2838 MPPGG
-2843 STCLLRAVIYDEAHR
+2843 STCLLRAVIYDENHR

-2867 MRESGDS
+2867 MRESGGS
-2874 YVCALSGLDAKYAGR
+2874 YVCALSGLDTKYAGR
-2889 SIRFETRISRSA
+2889 SIRFETRISQSA

-2907 WVEGDT
+2907 WVAGET

-2963 ENADRYTITL
+2963 ENADRYTIIL
-2973 TDRAQ
+2973 TDQAQ
-2978 TSTLVSVDMSG
+2978 KSALVSVDMSG
-2989 GQPLITVSGQIPA
+2989 GQPKITVAGQTPA

-3021 SLPGGSSRY
+3021 SLTGGSIRY
-3030 YSCQLNTMLRVED
+3030 YSYQLNTMLRAED

>member
-1 MTKWRRKGRKG
+1 MKKDGKRRGKG

-22 LVVLSILFAIAVP
+22 LVILSILFAIAVP

-157 VFYGTNCKG
+157 VFYGTSCKG
-166 LYYGSNALSRPAE
+166 LYYGSNALSQPAE
-179 LSGEWLDMDG
+179 LSDEWLDMDS

-254 LYSSADEK
+254 LYSSADK
-262 RLLTIRIPGSALK
+262 AQLLTIRVPGSALK

-288 TTKNYTFPLEY
+288 TKKNYTFPIEY
-299 DRTAGRASLVLDG
+299 DQTAGRASLVLDG

-320 RLDELSAE
+320 RLDELSDE

-345 GTLAAP
+345 GKLAAP

-391 GTSADGAECEVK
+391 GTSADGTECEVK

-410 IRYTDTAAEFSVAA
+410 IRYMNKAAEFSVAA

-490 RLNDTSIDA
+490 RLDDTSIDE

-517 RLLSPQVDVSSA
+517 RLLSPQVDVTSA
-529 TLRGVGAVCGYSGG
+529 TLRGVGA
-543 SLEGDSVDGAD
+543 
-554 ARVRAAL
+554 
-561 TAADAEGIGGIAGVI
+561 
-576 EGNGRTTGLSVSGA
+576 
-590 VTGTLPVS
+590 VS

-606 IAGRLT
+606 IAGSLT

-619 NLASRASV
+619 NLTSRAFV

-637 GYLAGRGQP
+637 GYLAGSGQP
-646 TGQDL
+646 TRQDL
-651 LDCTNEGLV
+651 RDCTNEGLI
-660 LSSADADETSLA
+660 LSSADADKTSLA

-713 RYVGGIVGYSDGS
+713 RYVGGIVGYSNGS

-750 GANEGADRLLL
+750 GANEGANKLLL
-761 SDGTARA
+761 QDGTARV
-768 TANASCVI
+768 TANAACVI

-789 SGSVI
+789 GGSVI

-814 GANEKSASI
+814 GANEKTASI

-921 LNASTALLGQTLT
+921 LNASTSLLGQTLT
-934 VKPAGVQGRYYVGG
+934 VKPASVQGRYYVGG
-948 AIGANVVDP
+948 AIGANVVNP
-957 DTDITVGSLRVDN
+957 DTDITVGSLLVDN

-981 GGLIGYQRTYTEKD
+981 GGLIGYQRTFTEKD
-995 RAGRT
+995 RAGKA

-1016 GAVTPSTNPHT
+1016 GAVTASTNPHT
-1027 VTITSDANSAG
+1027 VTITSDGNRAD
-1038 RLSAVSSN
+1038 RLTTASNN

-1115 DEPGADTLRVSIV
+1115 ADTLRVSIV
-1128 GGIVGVGGKNHVIDR
+1128 GGIVGVNGENHVIDR

-1160 GLNEGLITNC
+1160 GLNEGRITDC

-1237 NVSGTGRVGGIAGE
+1237 NVSGAGRVGGIAGE
-1251 NGGEIVLSGA
+1251 NSGEIVLSGA
-1261 KAGARRVTGTGSG
+1261 KAGARRVTGSGSG

-1284 TGTLRAADTGAQ
+1284 DGTLRAADGSAQ
-1296 GDVIAADSGLTVR
+1296 GDVIAADSELTVR
-1309 GGSKAGG
+1309 GGSKVGG
-1316 IAGINCGTLGG
+1316 IAGIN
-1327 VSGSCLTSQAAEVRA
+1327 R
-1342 ESGLAGGIAGAQEG
+1342 
-1356 AAACLR
+1356 
-1362 FAKNLGRVTANTGAA
+1362 
-1377 GGIVGIGS
+1377 
-1385 AGSTVEHCIGN
+1385 
-1396 GSVTSSD
+1396 
-1403 GYAGGIAG
+1403 
-1411 ENLGRIED
+1411 
-1419 CAVGSGGAAVT
+1419 
-1430 LTTRSRTAA
+1430 
-1439 GAVCA
+1439 
-1444 VNHKGGT
+1444 GT
-1451 VTGAEIGDRVTI
+1451 VSGAEIGDRVTI
-1463 SGSAFLLGALVGDN
+1463 SGSAFLLGAIVGDN
-1477 SGTVADAEVTQQPEY
+1477 SGTVADAEVAQQPEY

-1523 EGFSRYQYLGGV
+1523 KGFSRYQYLGGV

-1547 AAGRVENCTYSG
+1547 AAGKVENCTYSG

-1619 IAGKNDTSGEIRRCY
+1619 IAGKNDTSGIIEQCY
-1634 LDSGA
+1634 IDNTRTGA
-1639 SDSITVKNGM
+1639 ITVKNGM

-1657 KGTITLSGD
+1657 KGTVALSGD
-1666 GSTGTLMANVREVSE
+1666 KSTETLMANVREVSE
-1681 LLANAKDLSAD
+1681 LLANVKDLSAD
-1692 SSWVEWKDGADIEA
+1692 SSWVKWNDGADIEE

-1742 GALERCVSGDWLLVN
+1742 GALERCVSGNWLLVN

-1780 FLLNRAFVGRQLRT
+1780 FLLNRAFVGRQLRSA
-1794 GNTNRFAG
+1794 NTNRFAG

-1857 LQTTFTANWV
+1857 LQTTFKANWV

-1874 AQLYHAAS
+1874 AQLYHASS

-1897 YGRDGRSVANC
+1897 YGRNGQSVADC

-1930 AFTINVVDCVN
+1930 AFTINVADCVN
-1941 GPGVEIYSASMA
+1941 GPGVEIYSGSMA

-1963 GAANLSDNNRAYQLI
+1963 GVANITNNRQAQQLI
-1978 TNSTENIT
+1978 TNATENIT

-1999 NGFRFTAGIF
+1999 SGYNFTAGIF

-2037 DREIICMNSGGSDT
+2037 DREIVFMHSGGSDT
-2051 LGAEKTGNNYYFDDA
+2051 LDAKKTGNNYYFDDA
-2066 WAITKQ
+2066 WGITNQ
-2072 YASGGIAS
+2072 YTSGGIAS
-2080 DYTNRRESRRA
+2080 GYARSESRRA

-2119 SATTK
+2119 FATTAH
-2124 YGMYYNMT
+2124 GMYYNMT

-2141 GIMTETASGKIVGRV
+2141 GIMTETSSGKIVGRV

-2164 EPYVFNHGGAKLQQ
+2164 EPYVLGHGGAKLQQ

-2195 TAYRDFEHGRTPGG
+2195 TAYRDFEHGRTDG
-2209 ALDGSFGVSLRQNSG
+2209 ALDGSFGVSLRQNSEG
-2224 GDFEVSITD
+2224 GFEVSITD

-2250 VLSGLRFI
+2250 VLSGLRFV
-2258 PKCKGQGLWDPD
+2258 PKCKGQGLWDPE
-2270 LDGTQAYGA
+2270 LNGTQAYGA

-2310 FEDTAPSAWK
+2310 FEGTAPSAWK
-2320 QAETVDVSVLPTP
+2320 QAQTVDVSVLPTP
-2333 DISIRLTGHENAAW
+2333 DISIRLTGHENASR

-2377 RLGSQTVTLDKSR
+2377 RLGSQTVTLDRSR

-2480 GQEYVFAQEDVL
+2480 GQEYVFAHEDVL

-2511 ADTVKNRRVRAWYA
+2511 ADTVQNRRVRAWYA
-2525 ASGLGPVSTFGET
+2525 ASGLGPVITYGET

-2566 VLGFPKDFAD
+2566 VLGSPKDFAD
-2576 YIASTALQIMP
+2576 YIAYTALQITP

-2616 QGAAEARYSV
+2616 QGAAKARYSV

-2645 YTDSAAKEFTVSADD
+2645 YTDSAAKAFTVSADD

-2671 RLGQAYGEAGLSA
+2671 RLGQAYGEVGLSA
-2684 SQTCDVKQRLPR
+2684 SQTCLVKQRLPR
-2696 PGQPSVSNPDTNE
+2696 PGQPSVSNPNTNE
-2709 LVYDIRWR
+2709 LVYDISWR
-2717 ADGRE
+2717 ASGSE

-2750 GVYSVKRSLEQYAGK
+2750 GSYSLKRSLEQYAGK

-2794 ERLPAPRVK
+2794 ERLSAPRVK
-2803 WAYSWLGDTSSDP
+2803 WAYSWLGDASSDP

-2838 VPPGG
+2838 MPPGG
-2843 STCLLRAVIYDEAHR
+2843 STCLLRAVIYDENHR

-2867 MRESGDS
+2867 MRESGGS
-2874 YVCALSGLDAKYAGR
+2874 YVCALSGLDTKYAGR
-2889 SIRFETRISRSA
+2889 SIRFETRISQSA

-2907 WVEGDT
+2907 WVAGET

-2963 ENADRYTITL
+2963 ENADRYTIIL
-2973 TDRAQ
+2973 TDQAQ
-2978 TSTLVSVDMSG
+2978 KSALVSVDMSG
-2989 GQPLITVSGQIPA
+2989 GQPKITVAGQTPA

-3021 SLPGGSSRY
+3021 SLTGGSIRY
-3030 YSCQLNTMLRVED
+3030 YSYQLNTMLRAED

>member
-1 MTKWRRKGRKG
+1 MTKRRGKG

-22 LVVLSILFAIAVP
+22 LVILSILFAIAVP

-166 LYYGSNALSRPAE
+166 LYYGSNALSQPAE
-179 LSGEWLDMDG
+179 LSGEWLDMDS

-254 LYSSADEK
+254 LYSSADK
-262 RLLTIRIPGSALK
+262 ALLLTIRVPGSALK

-288 TTKNYTFPLEY
+288 TKKNYTFPIEY
-299 DRTAGRASLVLDG
+299 DQTTGRASLVLDG

-320 RLDELSAE
+320 RLDELSDE

-391 GTSADGAECEVK
+391 GTSADGTECEVK

-410 IRYTDTAAEFSVAA
+410 IRYMDKAAEFSVAA

-490 RLNDTSIDA
+490 RLDDTSIDA
-499 NAEYLGLF
+499 HAEYLGLF

-517 RLLSPQVDVSSA
+517 RLLSPQVDVSSS
-529 TLRGVGAVCGYSGG
+529 TLKGVGAVCGYSRG
-543 SLEGDSVDGAD
+543 SLEDDSVDGED

-561 TAADAEGIGGIAGVI
+561 TAADAEGIGGVAGVI
-576 EGNGRTTGLSVSGA
+576 EGNGTTTGLSASGA

-606 IAGRLT
+606 IAG
-612 VSGTAVK
+612 
-619 NLASRASV
+619 
-627 TGNRSAGGIA
+627 
-637 GYLAGRGQP
+637 
-646 TGQDL
+646 
-651 LDCTNEGLV
+651 
-660 LSSADADETSLA
+660 
-672 GRYIGGIV
+672 
-680 GYAYHASLGG
+680 
-690 CTSRAGRAADYEYTQ
+690 
-705 ADRSRLRG
+705 
-713 RYVGGIVGYSDGS
+713 
-726 VLYRCSTGA
+726 
-735 DGYVLGSEYVGGIVG
+735 
-750 GANEGADRLLL
+750 
-761 SDGTARA
+761 
-768 TANASCVI
+768 
-776 GNSYVGGIIGRNS
+776 
-789 SGSVI
+789 
-794 ENCVNTGVAAG
+794 
-805 YQAYIGGIC
+805 
-814 GANEKSASI
+814 
-823 VNCASYVSDTDGA
+823 
-836 VYRRVTGWGATGSYA
+836 
-851 GGLTGYNGGSIVFNK
+851 
-866 KSVVSTRSVAG
+866 
-877 IVVGRDYVGGLVGYN
+877 
-892 DADGTIDVDYTLIG
+892 
-906 GSVFASGDCAGGLAG
+906 
-921 LNASTALLGQTLT
+921 
-934 VKPAGVQGRYYVGG
+934 
-948 AIGANVVDP
+948 
-957 DTDITVGSLRVDN
+957 
-970 SLGSVTAEAFC
+970 
-981 GGLIGYQRTYTEKD
+981 
-995 RAGRT
+995 
-1000 LYALLPG
+1000 
-1007 IAENGDNVP
+1007 
-1016 GAVTPSTNPHT
+1016 
-1027 VTITSDANSAG
+1027 
-1038 RLSAVSSN
+1038 
-1046 MTIRAYAYAGGIV
+1046 
-1059 GCGEPQ
+1059 
-1065 SRMQVVGCLNAG
+1065 
-1077 GFDRPADGVFPDSRL
+1077 
-1092 KTGVNLAA
+1092 
-1100 YLRTQGHEDAAQALS
+1100 
-1115 DEPGADTLRVSIV
+1115 
-1128 GGIVGVGGKNHVIDR
+1128 
-1143 CASRGTMN
+1143 
-1151 GLDAMGGVV
+1151 
-1160 GLNEGLITNC
+1160 
-1170 TLSGSMGSATQDY
+1170 
-1183 IGGIAG
+1183 
-1189 LNVGGRTAGTLENCT
+1189 LNVGTLENCT
-1204 AGKNCTVTGR
+1204 SGKNCTVTGR

-1222 FNLSGGRVQNCTGSA
+1222 FNLSGGQVQNCTGSA
-1237 NVSGTGRVGGIAGE
+1237 NVSGAGRVGGIAGE

-1261 KAGARRVTGTGSG
+1261 KAGARRVTGSGSG

-1284 TGTLRAADTGAQ
+1284 TGTLRAADDSAQ
-1296 GDVIAADSGLTVR
+1296 GDVIAADSELTVR
-1309 GGSKAGG
+1309 GGSKVGG
-1316 IAGINCGTLGG
+1316 IAGINRGTLGG

-1356 AAACLR
+1356 AAARLC

-1377 GGIVGIGS
+1377 GGIVGISSGE
-1385 AGSTVEHCIGN
+1385 STVENCYGD
-1396 GSVTSSD
+1396 GSVASSD

-1411 ENLGRIED
+1411 ENLGRIQN

-1451 VTGAEIGDRVTI
+1451 VSGAEIGDRVTI

-1477 SGTVADAEVTQQPEY
+1477 SGTVADAEVAQQPEY

-1547 AAGRVENCTYSG
+1547 AAGKVENCTYSG

-1619 IAGKNDTSGEIRRCY
+1619 IAGKNDTSGIIEQCY
-1634 LDSGA
+1634 IDNTRTG
-1639 SDSITVKNGM
+1639 SITVKNGM

-1657 KGTITLSGD
+1657 KGTVALSGD
-1666 GSTGTLMANVREVSE
+1666 KSTETLMANVREVSE

-1692 SSWVEWKDGADIEA
+1692 SSWVKWNDGADIEE

-1742 GALERCVSGDWLLVN
+1742 GALERCVSGNWLLVN

-1772 NESEKDLS
+1772 NESEKNLS
-1780 FLLNRAFVGRQLRT
+1780 FLLNRAFVGRQLRSA
-1794 GNTNRFAG
+1794 NTNRFAG

-1857 LQTTFTANWV
+1857 LQTTFKANWV

-1874 AQLYHAAS
+1874 AQLYHASS

-1897 YGRDGRSVANC
+1897 YGRNGRSVADC

-1930 AFTINVVDCVN
+1930 AFTINVADCVN
-1941 GPGVEIYSASMA
+1941 GPGVEIYSGSMA

-1963 GAANLSDNNRAYQLI
+1963 GVANITNNRQAQQLI
-1978 TNSTENIT
+1978 TNATENIT

-1999 NGFRFTAGIF
+1999 SGYNFTAGIF

-2037 DREIICMNSGGSDT
+2037 DREIVFMHSGGSDT
-2051 LGAEKTGNNYYFDDA
+2051 LSAEKTGNNYYFDDA
-2066 WAITKQ
+2066 WAITNQ

-2080 DYTNRRESRRA
+2080 DYANRRESRRA
-2091 YSRMLGYGLFDQR
+2091 YSRMLGYGLFDHR

-2119 SATTK
+2119 FATTSH
-2124 YGMYYNMT
+2124 GMYCNMT
-2132 PSNTSIDGH
+2132 PSNTSIDEH
-2141 GIMTETASGKIVGRV
+2141 GIMTETSSGKIVGRV

-2164 EPYVFNHGGAKLQQ
+2164 EPYVFNHGGSTLQQ

-2195 TAYRDFEHGRTPGG
+2195 TAYRDFEHGRTDG
-2209 ALDGSFGVSLRQNSG
+2209 ALDGSFDVSLRQNSEG
-2224 GDFEVSITD
+2224 GFEVSITD

-2241 GRVSVDGRE
+2241 GRVSVDGKE

-2258 PKCKGQGLWDPD
+2258 PKCKGQGLWDPE
-2270 LDGTQAYGA
+2270 LNGTQAYGA

-2290 GLEND
+2290 GLENV
-2295 TAGQSITLSVRAVSL
+2295 TAGRSITLSVRAVSL

-2320 QAETVDVSVLPTP
+2320 QAQTVDVSVLPTP
-2333 DISIRLTGHENAAW
+2333 DISIRLTGHENASR

-2480 GQEYVFAQEDVL
+2480 GQEYVFAHEDVL

-2525 ASGLGPVSTFGET
+2525 ASGLGPVITYGET

-2566 VLGFPKDFAD
+2566 VLGSPKDFAD
-2576 YIASTALQIMP
+2576 YIAYTELQIKP

-2616 QGAAEARYSV
+2616 QGAAKARYSV

-2671 RLGQAYGEAGLSA
+2671 RLGQAYGEVGLSA
-2684 SQTCDVKQRLPR
+2684 SQTCLVKQRLPR

-2709 LVYDIRWR
+2709 LVYDISWR
-2717 ADGRE
+2717 ASGSE

-2734 KGGQAEPLGGL
+2734 KGGQAEPLGDL

-2750 GVYSVKRSLEQYAGK
+2750 GSYSVKRSLEQYAGK
-2765 TVDLYLVAAADDTG
+2765 TVDLYLVAEADDTG

-2794 ERLPAPRVK
+2794 ERLSAPRVK
-2803 WAYSWLGDTSSDP
+2803 WAYSWLGDAPSDP

-2838 VPPGG
+2838 MPPGG
-2843 STCLLRAVIYDEAHR
+2843 STCLLRAVIYDENHR

-2874 YVCALSGLDAKYAGR
+2874 YVCALSGLDTKYAGR
-2889 SIRFETRISRSA
+2889 SIRFETRISQSA

-2963 ENADRYTITL
+2963 ENADRYTIIL
-2973 TDRAQ
+2973 TDQAQ
-2978 TSTLVSVDMSG
+2978 KSALVSVDMSG
-2989 GQPLITVSGQIPA
+2989 GAPKITVSGQTPA

-3021 SLPGGSSRY
+3021 SLTGGSIRY
-3030 YSCQLNTMLRVED
+3030 YSCQLNTMLRAED
-3043 GVFTLKLP
+3043 GVITLKLP

>member
-1 MTKWRRKGRKG
+1 MKKDGKRRGKG

-22 LVVLSILFAIAVP
+22 LVILSILFAIAVP

-157 VFYGTNCKG
+157 VFYGTSCKG
-166 LYYGSNALSRPAE
+166 LYYGSNALSQPAE
-179 LSGEWLDMDG
+179 LSGEWLDMDS

-209 VNVVNLDAAKLK
+209 VSVVNLDAAKLK

-254 LYSSADEK
+254 LYSSTDKAQ
-262 RLLTIRIPGSALK
+262 LLTIRVPGSALK

-288 TTKNYTFPLEY
+288 TKKNYTFPIEY
-299 DRTAGRASLVLDG
+299 DQTAGRASLVLDG

-320 RLDELSAE
+320 RLAELSDE

-391 GTSADGAECEVK
+391 GTSADGTKCEVK

-410 IRYTDTAAEFSVAA
+410 IRYMNKAAEFSVAA

-461 KTGQTLNGAGG
+461 KTGQTLNGA
-472 LLNRIA
+472 
-478 AVFTGGNAVSSL
+478 
-490 RLNDTSIDA
+490 
-499 NAEYLGLF
+499 
-507 QKNSGTIRGL
+507 
-517 RLLSPQVDVSSA
+517 
-529 TLRGVGAVCGYSGG
+529 
-543 SLEGDSVDGAD
+543 D

-561 TAADAEGIGGIAGVI
+561 TAANAEGIGGVAGVI
-576 EGNGRTTGLSVSGA
+576 EGNGTTTGLSASGA

-598 GEARGIGG
+598 GEARG
-606 IAGRLT
+606 
-612 VSGTAVK
+612 
-619 NLASRASV
+619 
-627 TGNRSAGGIA
+627 
-637 GYLAGRGQP
+637 
-646 TGQDL
+646 
-651 LDCTNEGLV
+651 
-660 LSSADADETSLA
+660 
-672 GRYIGGIV
+672 IGGIV

-705 ADRSRLRG
+705 ADRSLLRG
-713 RYVGGIVGYSDGS
+713 RYVGGIVGYSNGS

-750 GANEGADRLLL
+750 GANEGANRLLL
-761 SDGTARA
+761 SDGTAHV

-789 SGSVI
+789 GGSVI

-805 YQAYIGGIC
+805 YQTYIGGIC
-814 GANEKSASI
+814 GANEKNASI

-851 GGLTGYNGGSIVFNK
+851 GGLTGYNSGSIVFDK

-934 VKPAGVQGRYYVGG
+934 VKPASVQGRYYVGG

-981 GGLIGYQRTYTEKD
+981 GGLIGYQRTFTEKD
-995 RAGRT
+995 RAGRA

-1007 IAENGDNVP
+1007 IADNGDNVP
-1016 GAVTPSTNPHT
+1016 GAVTASTNPHT
-1027 VTITSDANSAG
+1027 VTITSDGNQAD
-1038 RLSAVSSN
+1038 RLTTASNN

-1065 SRMQVVGCLNAG
+1065 SKMQVVGCLNAG

-1115 DEPGADTLRVSIV
+1115 DEPGADELRVSIV
-1128 GGIVGVGGKNHVIDR
+1128 GGIVGVGGENHVIDR

-1160 GLNEGLITNC
+1160 GLNEGLIKNC

-1189 LNVGGRTAGTLENCT
+1189 LNVGTLENCT

-1237 NVSGTGRVGGIAGE
+1237 NVSGAGRVGGIAGE

-1261 KAGARRVTGTGSG
+1261 KAGARRVTGSGSG

-1284 TGTLRAADTGAQ
+1284 DGTLRAADGSAQ
-1296 GDVIAADSGLTVR
+1296 GDVIAADSELTVR
-1309 GGSKAGG
+1309 GGSKVGG
-1316 IAGINCGTLGG
+1316 IAGINRGTLGG

-1356 AAACLR
+1356 AAARLR

-1377 GGIVGIGS
+1377 GGIVGISSGE
-1385 AGSTVEHCIGN
+1385 STVENCYGD
-1396 GSVTSSD
+1396 GSVASSD

-1411 ENLGRIED
+1411 ENLGRIQN

-1451 VTGAEIGDRVTI
+1451 VSGAEIGDRVTI

-1477 SGTVADAEVTQQPEY
+1477 SGTVADAEVAQQPEY

-1523 EGFSRYQYLGGV
+1523 AGFSRYQYLGGV

-1547 AAGRVENCTYSG
+1547 AAGKVENCTYSG

-1619 IAGKNDTSGEIRRCY
+1619 IAGKNDTSGIIEQCY
-1634 LDSGA
+1634 IDNTRTG
-1639 SDSITVKNGM
+1639 SITVKNGM

-1657 KGTITLSGD
+1657 KGTVALSGD
-1666 GSTGTLMANVREVSE
+1666 KSTETLMANVREVSE

-1692 SSWVEWKDGADIEA
+1692 SSWVEWKDGADIEE

-1742 GALERCVSGDWLLVN
+1742 GALERCVSGNWLLVN

-1772 NESEKDLS
+1772 NESEKNLS
-1780 FLLNRAFVGRQLRT
+1780 FLLNRAFVGRQLRNA
-1794 GNTNRFAG
+1794 NTNRFAG

-1857 LQTTFTANWV
+1857 LQTTFKANWV

-1897 YGRDGRSVANC
+1897 YGRDGRSVADC

-1930 AFTINVVDCVN
+1930 AFTINVADCVN
-1941 GPGVEIYSASMA
+1941 GPGVEIYSGSMA

-1963 GAANLSDNNRAYQLI
+1963 GVANITNNRQAQQLI
-1978 TNSTENIT
+1978 TNATENIT
-1986 LNIDRCRNYAQTL
+1986 LNIDRCRNYAKTL
-1999 NGFRFTAGIF
+1999 SGYNFTAGIF

-2037 DREIICMNSGGSDT
+2037 DREIVFMHSGGSDT
-2051 LGAEKTGNNYYFDDA
+2051 LDAKKTGNNYYFDDA
-2066 WAITKQ
+2066 WAITRQ
-2072 YASGGIAS
+2072 DASGGIAS

-2091 YSRMLGYGLFDQR
+2091 YSRMLGYGLFDHR

-2119 SATTK
+2119 FATTK
-2124 YGMYYNMT
+2124 YGMYCNMT

-2141 GIMTETASGKIVGRV
+2141 GIMTETSSGKIVGRV

-2164 EPYVFNHGGAKLQQ
+2164 EPYVLGHGGAKLQQ

-2195 TAYRDFEHGRTPGG
+2195 TAYRDFEHGRTDGG
-2209 ALDGSFGVSLRQNSG
+2209 ALDGSFDVSLRQNSEG
-2224 GDFEVSITD
+2224 GFEVSITD

-2250 VLSGLRFI
+2250 VLSGLRFV
-2258 PKCKGQGLWDPD
+2258 PKCKGQGLWDPE
-2270 LDGTQAYGA
+2270 LNGTQAYGA

-2320 QAETVDVSVLPTP
+2320 QAQTVDVSVLPTP
-2333 DISIRLTGHENAAW
+2333 DISIRLTGHENASR

-2480 GQEYVFAQEDVL
+2480 GQEYVFAHEDVL

-2511 ADTVKNRRVRAWYA
+2511 ADTVQNRRVRAWYA
-2525 ASGLGPVSTFGET
+2525 ASGLGPVITYGET

-2566 VLGFPKDFAD
+2566 VLGSPKDFAD
-2576 YIASTALQIMP
+2576 YIAYTELQITP

-2616 QGAAEARYSV
+2616 QGAADARYSV

-2671 RLGQAYGEAGLSA
+2671 RLGQAYGEVGLSA
-2684 SQTCDVKQRLPR
+2684 SQTCLVKQRLPR

-2709 LVYDIRWR
+2709 LVYDISWR
-2717 ADGRE
+2717 ASGSE

-2734 KGGQAEPLGGL
+2734 KGGQAEPLGDL

-2750 GVYSVKRSLEQYAGK
+2750 GRYSVKRSLEQYAGK

-2794 ERLPAPRVK
+2794 ERLSAPRVK
-2803 WAYSWLGDTSSDP
+2803 WAYSWLGDASSDP

-2824 GGLTVTVTPQDAAS
+2824 GGLTVTVMPQDAAS
-2838 VPPGG
+2838 MPPGG
-2843 STCLLRAVIYDEAHR
+2843 STCLLRAVIYDENHR

-2867 MRESGDS
+2867 MRESGGS
-2874 YVCALSGLDAKYAGR
+2874 YVCALSGLDTKYAGR
-2889 SIRFETRISRSA
+2889 SIRFETRISQSA

-2963 ENADRYTITL
+2963 ENADRYTIIL
-2973 TDRAQ
+2973 TDQAQ
-2978 TSTLVSVDMSG
+2978 QSALVSVDMSG
-2989 GQPLITVSGQIPA
+2989 GQPKITVSGQTPA

-3021 SLPGGSSRY
+3021 SLTGGSIRY
-3030 YSCQLNTMLRVED
+3030 YSCQLNTMLRAED

>member
-1 MTKWRRKGRKG
+1 MKKDGKRRGKG

-22 LVVLSILFAIAVP
+22 LVILSILFAIAVP

-157 VFYGTNCKG
+157 VFYGTSCKG
-166 LYYGSNALSRPAE
+166 LYYGSNALSQPAE
-179 LSGEWLDMDG
+179 LSGEWLDMDS

-254 LYSSADEK
+254 LYSSADK
-262 RLLTIRIPGSALK
+262 ALLLTIRVPGSALK

-288 TTKNYTFPLEY
+288 TKKNYTFPIEY
-299 DRTAGRASLVLDG
+299 DQTTGRASLVLDG

-391 GTSADGAECEVK
+391 GTSADGTECEVK

-410 IRYTDTAAEFSVAA
+410 IRYMNKAAEFSVAA

-490 RLNDTSIDA
+490 RLDDTSIDA

-517 RLLSPQVDVSSA
+517 RLLSPQVDVSSS
-529 TLRGVGAVCGYSGG
+529 TLKGVGAVCGYSCG
-543 SLEGDSVDGAD
+543 SLESDSVDGAD

-561 TAADAEGIGGIAGVI
+561 TAANAEGIGGVAGVI
-576 EGNGRTTGLSVSGA
+576 EGNGTITGLSASGA

-606 IAGRLT
+606 IAGSLT

-619 NLASRASV
+619 NLTSRASV

-637 GYLAGRGQP
+637 GYLAGSGQP
-646 TGQDL
+646 TRQDL
-651 LDCTNEGLV
+651 RDCTNEGLV
-660 LSSADADETSLA
+660 LSSADADKTSLA

-690 CTSRAGRAADYEYTQ
+690 CTSRAGRASDYEYTQ

-750 GANEGADRLLL
+750 GADEGANRLLL
-761 SDGTARA
+761 SDGTARV

-789 SGSVI
+789 SGSII

-814 GANEKSASI
+814 GANEKNASI
-823 VNCASYVSDTDGA
+823 ENCASYVSDTDGA
-836 VYRRVTGWGATGSYA
+836 VYRRVTGWGASGSYA
-851 GGLTGYNGGSIVFNK
+851 GGLTGYNGGKIVFNK

-934 VKPAGVQGRYYVGG
+934 VKPASVQGRYYVGG

-957 DTDITVGSLRVDN
+957 DTDITVGGLRVDN

-995 RAGRT
+995 RAGRA

-1016 GAVTPSTNPHT
+1016 GAVTASTNPHT
-1027 VTITSDANSAG
+1027 VTITADGNRAD
-1038 RLSAVSSN
+1038 RLTTASNN

-1128 GGIVGVGGKNHVIDR
+1128 GGIVGVNGKNHVIDR

-1160 GLNEGLITNC
+1160 GLNEGLITDC

-1189 LNVGGRTAGTLENCT
+1189 LNVGGRTAGTLKNCT

-1222 FNLSGGRVQNCTGSA
+1222 FNLSSGRVQNCTGSA
-1237 NVSGTGRVGGIAGE
+1237 NVSGAGRVGGIAGE

-1261 KAGARRVTGTGSG
+1261 NAGARRVTGSGSG

-1284 TGTLRAADTGAQ
+1284 DGTLRAADDSAQ
-1296 GDVIAADSGLTVR
+1296 GDVIAADSELTVR
-1309 GGSKAGG
+1309 GGSKVGG
-1316 IAGINCGTLGG
+1316 IAGINRGTLGG

-1356 AAACLR
+1356 AAARLC

-1377 GGIVGIGS
+1377 GGIVGISSGE
-1385 AGSTVEHCIGN
+1385 STVENCYGD
-1396 GSVTSSD
+1396 GSVASSD

-1411 ENLGRIED
+1411 ENLGRIQN
-1419 CAVGSGGAAVT
+1419 CAVGSGGAAIT

-1451 VTGAEIGDRVTI
+1451 VSGAEIGDRITI

-1477 SGTVADAEVTQQPEY
+1477 SGTVADAKVAQQPEY
-1492 DVSASALQVGG
+1492 DVSAGALQVGG

-1523 EGFSRYQYLGGV
+1523 KGFSRYQYLGGV

-1547 AAGRVENCTYSG
+1547 AAGKVENCTYSG

-1600 ATATSSASDKERLS
+1600 ATATSSASDKEHLS
-1614 THIGG
+1614 THI
-1619 IAGKNDTSGEIRRCY
+1619 
-1634 LDSGA
+1634 
-1639 SDSITVKNGM
+1639 
-1649 VGGVTGYN
+1649 
-1657 KGTITLSGD
+1657 
-1666 GSTGTLMANVREVSE
+1666 
-1681 LLANAKDLSAD
+1681 
-1692 SSWVEWKDGADIEA
+1692 
-1706 LTYASSGKPVAQGRT
+1706 
-1721 MQIIVTGNGSLGGI
+1721 
-1735 AGCNAPS
+1735 
-1742 GALERCVSGDWLLVN
+1742 
-1757 RSDSISVGTGGIIGM
+1757 
-1772 NESEKDLS
+1772 
-1780 FLLNRAFVGRQLRT
+1780 
-1794 GNTNRFAG
+1794 
-1802 GIIGTQTNRTTA
+1802 
-1814 DWLIEGCINYG
+1814 
-1825 TVYGCLSHYSGGII
+1825 
-1839 GQWTNNGGTLERC
+1839 
-1852 YNYGN
+1852 
-1857 LQTTFTANWV
+1857 
-1867 GASGGIV
+1867 
-1874 AQLYHAAS
+1874 
-1882 GQDFNILSCQNHGSL
+1882 
-1897 YGRDGRSVANC
+1897 
-1908 ANDSGGILGNV
+1908 GGILGNV

-1930 AFTINVVDCVN
+1930 AFTINVADCVN
-1941 GPGVEIYSASMA
+1941 GPGVEIYSGSMA

-1963 GAANLSDNNRAYQLI
+1963 GVANITVNSRAQQLI
-1978 TNSTENIT
+1978 TNATENIT

-1999 NGFRFTAGIF
+1999 SGYNFTAGIF

-2037 DREIICMNSGGSDT
+2037 DREIVFMHSGGSDT
-2051 LGAEKTGNNYYFDDA
+2051 LSAEKTGNNYYFDDA
-2066 WAITKQ
+2066 WGITNQ
-2072 YASGGIAS
+2072 YISGGIAS
-2080 DYTNRRESRRA
+2080 GYARSESRRA

-2112 TLGPVDS
+2112 TLTPVDS
-2119 SATTK
+2119 FATTSH
-2124 YGMYYNMT
+2124 GMYCNMT
-2132 PSNTSIDGH
+2132 PSNTSIDAH
-2141 GIMTETASGKIVGRV
+2141 GIMTETSSGKIVGRV

-2164 EPYVFNHGGAKLQQ
+2164 EPYVFNHGGPKLQQ
-2178 AVKTRNGG
+2178 AIKTRNGG

-2195 TAYRDFEHGRTPGG
+2195 TAYREFEHGRTDGG
-2209 ALDGSFGVSLRQNSG
+2209 ALDGSFGVSLRQNSEG
-2224 GDFEVSITD
+2224 GFEVSITD

-2250 VLSGLRFI
+2250 VLSGLRFV
-2258 PKCKGQGLWDPD
+2258 PKCKGQGLWDPE
-2270 LDGTQAYGA
+2270 LNGTQAYGA

-2290 GLEND
+2290 GLENV
-2295 TAGQSITLSVRAVSL
+2295 TAGRSITLSVRAVSL

-2320 QAETVDVSVLPTP
+2320 QAQTVDVSVLPTP
-2333 DISIRLTGHENAAW
+2333 DISIRLTGHENASR

-2511 ADTVKNRRVRAWYA
+2511 ADTVQNRRVRAWYA
-2525 ASGLGPVSTFGET
+2525 ASGLGPVITYGET

-2566 VLGFPKDFAD
+2566 VLGSPKDFAD
-2576 YIASTALQIMP
+2576 YIAYTELQITP

-2594 APELSRSA
+2594 APKLSRSA

-2616 QGAAEARYSV
+2616 QGAADARYSV

-2671 RLGQAYGEAGLSA
+2671 RLGQAYGEVGLSA
-2684 SQTCDVKQRLPR
+2684 SQTCLVKQRLPR

-2709 LVYDIRWR
+2709 LVYDISWR
-2717 ADGRE
+2717 ASGSE

-2750 GVYSVKRSLEQYAGK
+2750 GSYSVKRSLEQYAGK
-2765 TVDLYLVAAADDTG
+2765 TVDLYLVAEADDTG

-2794 ERLPAPRVK
+2794 ERLSAPRVK
-2803 WAYSWLGDTSSDP
+2803 WAYSWLGDASSDP

-2838 VPPGG
+2838 MPPGG
-2843 STCLLRAVIYDEAHR
+2843 STCLLRAVIYDENHR

-2867 MRESGDS
+2867 MRESGGS
-2874 YVCALSGLDAKYAGR
+2874 YVCALSGLDTKYAGR
-2889 SIRFETRISRSA
+2889 SIRFETRISQSA

-2973 TDRAQ
+2973 TDQAQ
-2978 TSTLVSVDMSG
+2978 QSATVSVDMSG
-2989 GQPLITVSGQIPA
+2989 GQPKITVAGQNPA

-3021 SLPGGSSRY
+3021 SLTGGSIRY
-3030 YSCQLNTMLRVED
+3030 YSCQLNTMLRAED
-3043 GVFTLKLP
+3043 GVITLKLP

>member
-1 MTKWRRKGRKG
+1 MTKRRGKG

-22 LVVLSILFAIAVP
+22 LVILSILFAIAVP

-119 SGDGSLVDELLSQDT
+119 SDDGSLVDELLSQDT

-157 VFYGTNCKG
+157 VFYGTSCKG

-179 LSGEWLDMDG
+179 LSDEWLDMDS

-262 RLLTIRIPGSALK
+262 RLLTIRVPGSALK
-275 TGAQPLEVTAEDG
+275 TGAQPLEVTDEDG

-299 DRTAGRASLVLDG
+299 DQTAGRASLVLDG

-320 RLDELSAE
+320 RLDELSGE

-378 VIDSNRANTLFGD
+378 AIDSNRTNTLFGD

-410 IRYTDTAAEFSVAA
+410 IRYMDKAAEFSVAA

-449 GTDIGFPSIPEL
+449 GSDIGFPSIPEL

-490 RLNDTSIDA
+490 RLDDTSIDA
-499 NAEYLGLF
+499 HAAYLGLF
-507 QKNSGTIRGL
+507 QKNFGTIRGL

-529 TLRGVGAVCGYSGG
+529 TLRGVGAVCGYSRG
-543 SLEGDSVDGAD
+543 SLESDSLDGED
-554 ARVRAAL
+554 ASVQAAL
-561 TAADAEGIGGIAGVI
+561 TAANAEGIGGVAGVI
-576 EGNGRTTGLSVSGA
+576 EGNGKITGLSASGT

-606 IAGRLT
+606 IAGRLA

-619 NLASRASV
+619 DLTSRASV
-627 TGNRSAGGIA
+627 TGNRSTGGIA
-637 GYLAGRGQP
+637 GYLAGSGQP

-672 GRYIGGIV
+672 GRCIGGIV

-750 GANEGADRLLL
+750 GADEGANRLLL
-761 SDGTARA
+761 HDGTTRV
-768 TANASCVI
+768 TANAACVI

-789 SGSVI
+789 SGSTI
-794 ENCVNTGVAAG
+794 DNCVNTGVAAG

-814 GANEKSASI
+814 GANEKNAAI

-851 GGLTGYNGGSIVFNK
+851 GGLTGYNGGRIVFNK
-866 KSVVSTRSVAG
+866 KSAVSTRSVAG
-877 IVVGRDYVGGLVGYN
+877 IVVGRDFVGGLVGYN

-906 GSVFASGDCAGGLAG
+906 GSVFASGDCAGGLVG
-921 LNASTALLGQTLT
+921 LNASTSLLGQTLT
-934 VKPAGVQGRYYVGG
+934 VKPASVQGRYYVGG
-948 AIGANVVDP
+948 AIGANVVAP

-970 SLGSVTAEAFC
+970 SLGAVTAEAFC
-981 GGLIGYQRTYTEKD
+981 GGLIGYQRTYAEKD
-995 RAGRT
+995 RASSA

-1016 GAVTPSTNPHT
+1016 GAVTASTNPHT
-1027 VTITSDANSAG
+1027 VTITSDGNSAG
-1038 RLSAVSSN
+1038 RLSAVSNN

-1077 GFDRPADGVFPDSRL
+1077 GIDRPADGVFPDSRL

-1100 YLRTQGHEDAAQALS
+1100 YLRTQGYEDAAQALS
-1115 DEPGADTLRVSIV
+1115 AESGADTLRVSIV
-1128 GGIVGVGGKNHVIDR
+1128 GGIVGVGGANHVVDR

-1160 GLNEGLITNC
+1160 GLNEGLITDC

-1189 LNVGGRTAGTLENCT
+1189 LNVGGGTVGMIENCT

-1214 TAVGGIVG
+1214 STVGGIVG

-1261 KAGARRVTGTGSG
+1261 KAGARRVTGSGSG
-1274 VGGVIGVNTA
+1274 VGGVIGVNA
-1284 TGTLRAADTGAQ
+1284 ADGTLRAADGSAQ

-1309 GGSKAGG
+1309 GGSKVGG
-1316 IAGINCGTLGG
+1316 IAGINRGTLGG

-1377 GGIVGIGS
+1377 GGIVGISSGE
-1385 AGSTVEHCIGN
+1385 STVENCYGD
-1396 GSVTSSD
+1396 GSVASSD

-1411 ENLGRIED
+1411 ENLGRIQD

-1451 VTGAEIGDRVTI
+1451 VTGAEIGDRITI

-1477 SGTVADAEVTQQPEY
+1477 SGTVADAEVAQQPEY

-1508 RPGGTVRSVR
+1508 RPGGTIRSVR

-1523 EGFSRYQYLGGV
+1523 KGFSRYQYLGGV

-1547 AAGRVENCTYSG
+1547 AAGQVESCTYSG

-1600 ATATSSASDKERLS
+1600 ATATSSAADKERLS

-1619 IAGKNDTSGEIRRCY
+1619 IAGKNDTSGIIEQCY
-1634 LDSGA
+1634 IDNTGTRA
-1639 SDSITVKNGM
+1639 ITVKNGM

-1666 GSTGTLMANVREVSE
+1666 KSTEALMTGVREVSG

-1692 SSWVEWKDGADIEA
+1692 SSWVKWKDGADIEK
-1706 LTYASSGKPVAQGRT
+1706 LTYASGGKPVAQGRT

-1742 GALERCVSGDWLLVN
+1742 GALDRCVSGDWLLVN

-1772 NESEKDLS
+1772 NESEKNLS

-1857 LQTTFTANWV
+1857 LQTTFTASWV

-1897 YGRDGRSVANC
+1897 YGRDGRSVDNC

-1953 SGIVGFFSAD
+1953 SGIVGFFSTD
-1963 GAANLSDNNRAYQLI
+1963 GVANITDNRRAQQLI
-1978 TNSTENIT
+1978 TNATENIT

-1999 NGFRFTAGIF
+1999 TGSNFTAGIF

-2037 DREIICMNSGGSDT
+2037 DREIICMDSGGSDT
-2051 LGAEKTGNNYYFDDA
+2051 LSAEKTGNNYYFDDA
-2066 WAITKQ
+2066 WGITNQ

-2080 DYTNRRESRRA
+2080 GYARRESRRA
-2091 YSRMLGYGLFDQR
+2091 YSRMLGYGLFGQR

-2119 SATTK
+2119 FATTAH
-2124 YGMYYNMT
+2124 GMYYNMT
-2132 PSNTSIDGH
+2132 PSNTSIDEH
-2141 GIMTETASGKIVGRV
+2141 GIMTETSSGKIVGRV

-2164 EPYVFNHGGAKLQQ
+2164 EPYVFDHGGATLQQ
-2178 AVKTRNGG
+2178 AIKTRNGG
-2186 ASGMDAYAR
+2186 ASGMDAFVR
-2195 TAYRDFEHGRTPGG
+2195 TSYRDFEHGRTASG
-2209 ALDGSFGVSLRQNSG
+2209 ALDGSFGVSLRQNSEG
-2224 GDFEVSITD
+2224 GFEVSITD

-2241 GRVSVDGRE
+2241 GRVSVDGKE
-2250 VLSGLRFI
+2250 VLSGLRFV
-2258 PKCKGQGLWDPD
+2258 PNQKGQGLWDPD
-2270 LDGTQAYGA
+2270 LDGAQAYGE

-2290 GLEND
+2290 GLDTD
-2295 TAGQSITLSVRAVSL
+2295 TAGRTITLSVRAVSL

-2320 QAETVDVSVLPTP
+2320 QAQTVDVSVLPTP

-2357 RLSLNNLA
+2357 LLSLNNLA
-2365 DYAPFGGWKVVC
+2365 DYVPLSGWRVVC
-2377 RLGSQTVTLDKSR
+2377 RLGSQTVTLDRSR
-2390 PAAEIR
+2390 PTAEIR

-2406 ASADVTNGIQPASV
+2406 ASADITNGIQPASV

-2436 ISSLTASYSGSTA
+2436 IRSLTASYSGSTA

-2480 GQEYVFAQEDVL
+2480 GQEYVFAHEDVL

-2525 ASGLGPVSTFGET
+2525 ASGLGPVITYGET

-2543 AAVTLRTYSASGEQ
+2543 AAVILRTYSASGEQ

-2576 YIASTALQIMP
+2576 YIASAALNITP

-2616 QGAAEARYSV
+2616 QGGDGARYSV

-2684 SQTCDVKQRLPR
+2684 SQTCLVKQRLPR

-2717 ADGRE
+2717 ASGSE

-2734 KGGQAEPLGGL
+2734 KGGQAEPLGAL

-2765 TVDLYLVAAADDTG
+2765 TVDLYLVAEADDTG

-2803 WAYSWLGDTSSDP
+2803 WAYSWQGDASSDP

-2824 GGLTVTVTPQDAAS
+2824 GSLTVTVTPHPAAS

-2867 MRESGDS
+2867 MRESGGS

-2889 SIRFETRISRSA
+2889 SIRFETRISQSA

-2907 WVEGDT
+2907 WVEGET

-2963 ENADRYTITL
+2963 ENADRYTIIL
-2973 TDRAQ
+2973 TDQ
-2978 TSTLVSVDMSG
+2978 TQKSASVSVDMSG
-2989 GQPLITVSGQIPA
+2989 GAPRITVSGQNPA

-3030 YSCQLNTMLRVED
+3030 YSCQLNTMLRAED

>member
-1 MTKWRRKGRKG
+1 MKKDGKRRGKG

-22 LVVLSILFAIAVP
+22 LVILSILFAIAVP

-157 VFYGTNCKG
+157 VFYGTSCKG
-166 LYYGSNALSRPAE
+166 LYYGSNALSQPAE
-179 LSGEWLDMDG
+179 LSGEWLDMDS

-254 LYSSADEK
+254 LYSSADK
-262 RLLTIRIPGSALK
+262 AQLLTIRVPGSALK

-288 TTKNYTFPLEY
+288 TKKNYTFPIEY
-299 DRTAGRASLVLDG
+299 DQTTGRTSLVLDG

-351 AEVYATV
+351 AEIYATV

-391 GTSADGAECEVK
+391 GTSADGTECEVK

-410 IRYTDTAAEFSVAA
+410 IRYMNKAAEFSVAA

-490 RLNDTSIDA
+490 RLDDTSIDA
-499 NAEYLGLF
+499 RAEYLGLF

-517 RLLSPQVDVSSA
+517 RLLSPQVDVSSP
-529 TLRGVGAVCGYSGG
+529 TLKGVGAVCGYSRG
-543 SLEGDSVDGAD
+543 SLEDDSVDGAD

-561 TAADAEGIGGIAGVI
+561 TASNAEGIGGIAG
-576 EGNGRTTGLSVSGA
+576 S
-590 VTGTLPVS
+590 
-598 GEARGIGG
+598 
-606 IAGRLT
+606 LT

-619 NLASRASV
+619 NLTSRASV

-637 GYLAGRGQP
+637 GYLAGSGQP
-646 TGQDL
+646 TRQDL
-651 LDCTNEGLV
+651 RDCTNEGLV
-660 LSSADADETSLA
+660 LSSADADKTSLA

-750 GANEGADRLLL
+750 GANEGANRLLL
-761 SDGTARA
+761 SDGTAHV
-768 TANASCVI
+768 TSNAACVI

-789 SGSVI
+789 GGSVI

-805 YQAYIGGIC
+805 YQTYIGGIC

-851 GGLTGYNGGSIVFNK
+851 GGLTGYNGGSIVFDK
-866 KSVVSTRSVAG
+866 KSVVSTQSVAG

-934 VKPAGVQGRYYVGG
+934 VKPASVQGRYYVGG
-948 AIGANVVDP
+948 AIGANVVAP
-957 DTDITVGSLRVDN
+957 DTDITVGGLRVDN

-995 RAGRT
+995 RAGRA

-1016 GAVTPSTNPHT
+1016 GAVTASTNPHT
-1027 VTITSDANSAG
+1027 VTITADGNSAG
-1038 RLSAVSSN
+1038 RLSVVSSN

-1065 SRMQVVGCLNAG
+1065 SKMQVVGCLNAG

-1128 GGIVGVGGKNHVIDR
+1128 GGIVGVNGKNHVIDR

-1160 GLNEGLITNC
+1160 GLNEGLITDC

-1189 LNVGGRTAGTLENCT
+1189 LNVGTLENCT

-1237 NVSGTGRVGGIAGE
+1237 NVSGAGRVGGIAGE
-1251 NGGEIVLSGA
+1251 NGGVIVLSGA
-1261 KAGARRVTGTGSG
+1261 KAGA
-1274 VGGVIGVNTA
+1274 
-1284 TGTLRAADTGAQ
+1284 AA
-1296 GDVIAADSGLTVR
+1296 R
-1309 GGSKAGG
+1309 
-1316 IAGINCGTLGG
+1316 
-1327 VSGSCLTSQAAEVRA
+1327 
-1342 ESGLAGGIAGAQEG
+1342 
-1356 AAACLR
+1356 LR

-1377 GGIVGIGS
+1377 GGIVGISSGE
-1385 AGSTVEHCIGN
+1385 STVENCYGD
-1396 GSVTSSD
+1396 GSVASSD

-1411 ENLGRIED
+1411 ENLGRIQN

-1451 VTGAEIGDRVTI
+1451 VSGAEIGDRVTI

-1477 SGTVADAEVTQQPEY
+1477 SGTVADAKVAQQPEY

-1523 EGFSRYQYLGGV
+1523 KGFSRYQYLGGV

-1547 AAGRVENCTYSG
+1547 AAGKVENCTYSG

-1619 IAGKNDTSGEIRRCY
+1619 IAGKNDTSGIIEQCY
-1634 LDSGA
+1634 IDNTRTG
-1639 SDSITVKNGM
+1639 SITVKNGM

-1657 KGTITLSGD
+1657 KGTVALSGD
-1666 GSTGTLMANVREVSE
+1666 KSTETLMANVREVSE

-1692 SSWVEWKDGADIEA
+1692 SSWVKWKDGADIEE

-1735 AGCNAPS
+1735 AGCNA
-1742 GALERCVSGDWLLVN
+1742 AVRREVL
-1757 RSDSISVGTGGIIGM
+1757 
-1772 NESEKDLS
+1772 
-1780 FLLNRAFVGRQLRT
+1780 RAFVDQ
-1794 GNTNRFAG
+1794 
-1802 GIIGTQTNRTTA
+1802 
-1814 DWLIEGCINYG
+1814 IE
-1825 TVYGCLSHYSGGII
+1825 
-1839 GQWTNNGGTLERC
+1839 
-1852 YNYGN
+1852 
-1857 LQTTFTANWV
+1857 
-1867 GASGGIV
+1867 V
-1874 AQLYHAAS
+1874 AVSPRRLAALHIRP
-1882 GQDFNILSCQNHGSL
+1882 DAV
-1897 YGRDGRSVANC
+1897 SVRVA
-1908 ANDSGGILGNV
+1908 V
-1919 TAYAADAGKGQ
+1919 
-1930 AFTINVVDCVN
+1930 CV
-1941 GPGVEIYSASMA
+1941 
-1953 SGIVGFFSAD
+1953 
-1963 GAANLSDNNRAYQLI
+1963 
-1978 TNSTENIT
+1978 
-1986 LNIDRCRNYAQTL
+1986 
-1999 NGFRFTAGIF
+1999 
-2009 GDRYAYGRT
+2009 
-2018 QPATDTYIQN
+2018 
-2028 CFSVTPGQK
+2028 
-2037 DREIICMNSGGSDT
+2037 
-2051 LGAEKTGNNYYFDDA
+2051 
-2066 WAITKQ
+2066 
-2072 YASGGIAS
+2072 
-2080 DYTNRRESRRA
+2080 
-2091 YSRMLGYGLFDQR
+2091 
-2104 LFAAVAGP
+2104 
-2112 TLGPVDS
+2112 
-2119 SATTK
+2119 
-2124 YGMYYNMT
+2124 
-2132 PSNTSIDGH
+2132 
-2141 GIMTETASGKIVGRV
+2141 
-2156 IYDMPYSY
+2156 
-2164 EPYVFNHGGAKLQQ
+2164 LQQ
-2178 AVKTRNGG
+2178 TV
-2186 ASGMDAYAR
+2186 
-2195 TAYRDFEHGRTPGG
+2195 
-2209 ALDGSFGVSLRQNSG
+2209 
-2224 GDFEVSITD
+2224 
-2233 DDRPLYYE
+2233 PL
-2241 GRVSVDGRE
+2241 
-2250 VLSGLRFI
+2250 
-2258 PKCKGQGLWDPD
+2258 
-2270 LDGTQAYGA
+2270 TQY
-2279 GTTEGTFQLPA
+2279 
-2290 GLEND
+2290 
-2295 TAGQSITLSVRAVSL
+2295 
-2310 FEDTAPSAWK
+2310 
-2320 QAETVDVSVLPTP
+2320 
-2333 DISIRLTGHENAAW
+2333 
-2347 SNGWKESAVY
+2347 
-2357 RLSLNNLA
+2357 
-2365 DYAPFGGWKVVC
+2365 
-2377 RLGSQTVTLDKSR
+2377 
-2390 PAAEIR
+2390 
-2396 GGGLQELIVT
+2396 
-2406 ASADVTNGIQPASV
+2406 
-2420 TRTIPI
+2420 
-2426 DTPAYRPDGS
+2426 
-2436 ISSLTASYSGSTA
+2436 
-2449 ADFTV
+2449 
-2454 TAALTVRETTMETPP
+2454 
-2469 VYRIEL
+2469 
-2475 LGTVG
+2475 
-2480 GQEYVFAQEDVL
+2480 
-2492 TSAGST
+2492 
-2498 VTANF
+2498 
-2503 RDLPVQYF
+2503 
-2511 ADTVKNRRVRAWYA
+2511 
-2525 ASGLGPVSTFGET
+2525 GPVSLHEQREGL
-2538 RQSGD
+2538 GD
-2543 AAVTLRTYSASGEQ
+2543 LRKALEQIIRALLIDFHTDVAAVNADARCEHHSKEHGQ
-2557 QPDRTIYSH
+2557 QSD
-2566 VLGFPKDFAD
+2566 A
-2576 YIASTALQIMP
+2576 
-2587 LAAPVLN
+2587 
-2594 APELSRSA
+2594 RSFFHA
-2602 SGSISYRFSWTQPG
+2602 H
-2616 QGAAEARYSV
+2616 
-2626 RLTGITA
+2626 
-2633 DRARV
+2633 
-2638 GIPLGEV
+2638 
-2645 YTDSAAKEFTVSADD
+2645 
-2660 WQYAAV
+2660 
-2666 ELTVT
+2666 
-2671 RLGQAYGEAGLSA
+2671 
-2684 SQTCDVKQRLPR
+2684 
-2696 PGQPSVSNPDTNE
+2696 
-2709 LVYDIRWR
+2709 
-2717 ADGRE
+2717 
-2722 TGCAGYRIYVQP
+2722 
-2734 KGGQAEPLGGL
+2734 
-2745 VPAGG
+2745 
-2750 GVYSVKRSLEQYAGK
+2750 RSPMIFFHSL
-2765 TVDLYLVAAADDTG
+2765 
-2779 YANSPNGIVYTMTVP
+2779 
-2794 ERLPAPRVK
+2794 
-2803 WAYSWLGDTSSDP
+2803 
-2816 VAASDFRN
+2816 
-2824 GGLTVTVTPQDAAS
+2824 S
-2838 VPPGG
+2838 VP
-2843 STCLLRAVIYDEAHR
+2843 
-2858 ELGTYPVSA
+2858 
-2867 MRESGDS
+2867 
-2874 YVCALSGLDAKYAGR
+2874 
-2889 SIRFETRISRSA
+2889 
-2901 GQVSSA
+2901 
-2907 WVEGDT
+2907 
-2913 VTLPRVRLD
+2913 
-2922 TPAASLANVNE
+2922 
-2933 TVRVTYGQA
+2933 
-2942 NLMIYQADWTAL
+2942 
-2954 LTTLSWREV
+2954 
-2963 ENADRYTITL
+2963 
-2973 TDRAQ
+2973 
-2978 TSTLVSVDMSG
+2978 
-2989 GQPLITVSGQIPA
+2989 
-3002 AESGGW
+3002 
-3008 YNVKPGSTVTGRY
+3008 
-3021 SLPGGSSRY
+3021 
-3030 YSCQLNTMLRVED
+3030 
-3043 GVFTLKLP
+3043 
-3051 NLFSMTTHDNQTL
+3051 
-3064 SLSDVQIRQV
+3064 
-3074 SVTADSTSTRYAA
+3074 
-3087 SDAAEREFS
+3087 

>member
-1 MTKWRRKGRKG
+1 MKKDGKRRGKG

-22 LVVLSILFAIAVP
+22 LVILSILFAIAVP

-166 LYYGSNALSRPAE
+166 LYYGSNALSQPAE
-179 LSGEWLDMDG
+179 LSGEWLDMDS

-230 ETLSLGWSSSVR
+230 ETLSLGWSSSVK
-242 AQNRANVYYEVK
+242 AQDRANVYYEVK
-254 LYSSADEK
+254 LYSSADK
-262 RLLTIRIPGSALK
+262 AQLLTIRVPGSALK

-288 TTKNYTFPLEY
+288 TKKNYIFPIEY
-299 DRTAGRASLVLDG
+299 DQTAGRASLVLDG

-391 GTSADGAECEVK
+391 GTSADGAEYEVK

-461 KTGQTLNGAGG
+461 KAGQTLNGAGG
-472 LLNRIA
+472 LLNRITA
-478 AVFTGGNAVSSL
+478 IFTGGNAVSSL
-490 RLNDTSIDA
+490 RLDDTSIDA

-517 RLLSPQVDVSSA
+517 RLLSPQVDVTSG
-529 TLRGVGAVCGYSGG
+529 TLKGVGAVCGYSGG
-543 SLEGDSVDGAD
+543 SLESDSVDGED
-554 ARVRAAL
+554 ASVQAAL
-561 TAADAEGIGGIAGVI
+561 TAADAEGIGGVAGVI
-576 EGNGRTTGLSVSGA
+576 EGNGKTASLSVSGA

-619 NLASRASV
+619 DLASRASV
-627 TGNRSAGGIA
+627 TGNRSTGGIA
-637 GYLAGRGQP
+637 GYLAGSGQP
-646 TGQDL
+646 TRQDL

-672 GRYIGGIV
+672 GRYVGGIV

-713 RYVGGIVGYSDGS
+713 RYVGGIVGYCDGS

-735 DGYVLGSEYVGGIVG
+735 DGYVLGSEYVGGIIG
-750 GANEGADRLLL
+750 GADEGANRLLL
-761 SDGTARA
+761 HDGTTRV
-768 TANASCVI
+768 TANAACVTANAACVI

-789 SGSVI
+789 GGSTI

-851 GGLTGYNGGSIVFNK
+851 GGLTGYNSGSIVFDK
-866 KSVVSTRSVAG
+866 KSAVSTRSVAG

-906 GSVFASGDCAGGLAG
+906 GSVFASGDCAGGLVG

-948 AIGANVVDP
+948 AIGANV
-957 DTDITVGSLRVDN
+957 S
-970 SLGSVTAEAFC
+970 
-981 GGLIGYQRTYTEKD
+981 
-995 RAGRT
+995 
-1000 LYALLPG
+1000 
-1007 IAENGDNVP
+1007 
-1016 GAVTPSTNPHT
+1016 GA
-1027 VTITSDANSAG
+1027 
-1038 RLSAVSSN
+1038 
-1046 MTIRAYAYAGGIV
+1046 
-1059 GCGEPQ
+1059 
-1065 SRMQVVGCLNAG
+1065 
-1077 GFDRPADGVFPDSRL
+1077 
-1092 KTGVNLAA
+1092 
-1100 YLRTQGHEDAAQALS
+1100 
-1115 DEPGADTLRVSIV
+1115 
-1128 GGIVGVGGKNHVIDR
+1128 
-1143 CASRGTMN
+1143 
-1151 GLDAMGGVV
+1151 
-1160 GLNEGLITNC
+1160 
-1170 TLSGSMGSATQDY
+1170 
-1183 IGGIAG
+1183 
-1189 LNVGGRTAGTLENCT
+1189 
-1204 AGKNCTVTGR
+1204 
-1214 TAVGGIVG
+1214 
-1222 FNLSGGRVQNCTGSA
+1222 
-1237 NVSGTGRVGGIAGE
+1237 GRVGGIAGE
-1251 NGGEIVLSGA
+1251 NGGEIVLSGT

-1309 GGSKAGG
+1309 GGSKVGG
-1316 IAGINCGTLGG
+1316 IAGINRGTLGG
-1327 VSGSCLTSQAAEVRA
+1327 TSGSCLTSQAASVRA

-1377 GGIVGIGS
+1377 GGIVGISS
-1385 AGSTVEHCIGN
+1385 AGSTVENCIGD

-1403 GYAGGIAG
+1403 GYA
-1411 ENLGRIED
+1411 
-1419 CAVGSGGAAVT
+1419 
-1430 LTTRSRTAA
+1430 
-1439 GAVCA
+1439 
-1444 VNHKGGT
+1444 
-1451 VTGAEIGDRVTI
+1451 
-1463 SGSAFLLGALVGDN
+1463 
-1477 SGTVADAEVTQQPEY
+1477 
-1492 DVSASALQVGG
+1492 
-1503 AVGIN
+1503 
-1508 RPGGTVRSVR
+1508 
-1518 VTSDF
+1518 
-1523 EGFSRYQYLGGV
+1523 
-1535 VGQNCAPSSDGT
+1535 
-1547 AAGRVENCTYSG
+1547 
-1559 AITEGKS
+1559 
-1566 AAANC
+1566 
-1571 YGGIAGV
+1571 GGIAGV

-1600 ATATSSASDKERLS
+1600 ATSTSSASDKERLS

-1619 IAGKNDTSGEIRRCY
+1619 IAGKNDTTGIIEQCYIDNSGT
-1634 LDSGA
+1634 GA
-1639 SDSITVKNGM
+1639 ITVKNGM

-1657 KGTITLSGD
+1657 KGAVTLSGD
-1666 GSTGTLMANVREVSE
+1666 KSTEALMTGVREVSD

-1692 SSWVEWKDGADIEA
+1692 SSWVKWQDGADIEE

-1742 GALERCVSGDWLLVN
+1742 GALERCVSGNWLLVN

-1772 NESEKDLS
+1772 NESEKNLS

-1857 LQTTFTANWV
+1857 LQTTFTASWV

-1874 AQLYHAAS
+1874 AQLYHASS

-1897 YGRDGRSVANC
+1897 YGRNGRSVADC

-1930 AFTINVVDCVN
+1930 AFTINVADCVN
-1941 GPGVEIYSASMA
+1941 GPGVEIYSGSMA

-1963 GAANLSDNNRAYQLI
+1963 GVANITVNSRAQQLI
-1978 TNSTENIT
+1978 TNATENIT

-1999 NGFRFTAGIF
+1999 SGYNFTAGIF

-2037 DREIICMNSGGSDT
+2037 DREIVFMHSGGSDT
-2051 LGAEKTGNNYYFDDA
+2051 LDAKKTGNNYYFDDA
-2066 WAITKQ
+2066 WGITNQ

-2080 DYTNRRESRRA
+2080 GYARSESRRA
-2091 YSRMLGYGLFDQR
+2091 YSRMLGYGLFDHR
-2104 LFAAVAGP
+2104 LFAAVAEP

-2119 SATTK
+2119 FATTAH
-2124 YGMYYNMT
+2124 GMYYNMT
-2132 PSNTSIDGH
+2132 PSNTSIDAH
-2141 GIMTETASGKIVGRV
+2141 GIMTETSSGKIVGRV

-2164 EPYVFNHGGAKLQQ
+2164 EPYVFNHGGSTLQQ

-2195 TAYRDFEHGRTPGG
+2195 TAYRDFEHGRTDG
-2209 ALDGSFGVSLRQNSG
+2209 ALDGSFGVSLRQNSEG
-2224 GDFEVSITD
+2224 GFEVSITD

-2258 PKCKGQGLWDPD
+2258 PKCKGQGLWDPE
-2270 LDGTQAYGA
+2270 LNGTQAYGA

-2320 QAETVDVSVLPTP
+2320 QAQTVDVSVLPTP
-2333 DISIRLTGHENAAW
+2333 DISIRLTGHENASR
-2347 SNGWKESAVY
+2347 SNGWKDSAVY

-2377 RLGSQTVTLDKSR
+2377 RLGSQTVTLDKSH

-2480 GQEYVFAQEDVL
+2480 GQEYVFAHEDVL

-2511 ADTVKNRRVRAWYA
+2511 ADTVQNRRVRAWYA
-2525 ASGLGPVSTFGET
+2525 ASGLGPVITYGET

-2576 YIASTALQIMP
+2576 YIAYTALQITP

-2616 QGAAEARYSV
+2616 QGGADARYSV

-2684 SQTCDVKQRLPR
+2684 SQTCLVKQRLPR

-2717 ADGRE
+2717 ASGSE

-2745 VPAGG
+2745 VPADGG
-2750 GVYSVKRSLEQYAGK
+2750 RYSVKRSLEQYAGK
-2765 TVDLYLVAAADDTG
+2765 TVDLYLVAEADDTG

-2803 WAYSWLGDTSSDP
+2803 WAYSWLGDASSDP

-2824 GGLTVTVTPQDAAS
+2824 GSLTVTVTPQDAAS

-2843 STCLLRAVIYDEAHR
+2843 STCLLRAVIYDEQGR

-2867 MRESGDS
+2867 MRESGGS
-2874 YVCALSGLDAKYAGR
+2874 YVCTLSGLDTKYAGR
-2889 SIRFETRISRSA
+2889 SIRFETRISQSA

-2963 ENADRYTITL
+2963 ENADRYTIIL
-2973 TDRAQ
+2973 TDQAQ
-2978 TSTLVSVDMSG
+2978 QSALVSVDMSG
-2989 GQPLITVSGQIPA
+2989 GQPKITVAGQTPA

-3030 YSCQLNTMLRVED
+3030 YSCQLNTMLRAED

>member
-1 MTKWRRKGRKG
+1 MKKDGKRRRKG

-22 LVVLSILFAIAVP
+22 LVIMSILFAIAVP

-157 VFYGTNCKG
+157 VFYGTSCKG
-166 LYYGSNALSRPAE
+166 LYYGSNTLSQPAE
-179 LSGEWLDMDG
+179 LSGEWLDMDS

-254 LYSSADEK
+254 LYSSADK
-262 RLLTIRIPGSALK
+262 AQLLTIRVPGSALK

-288 TTKNYTFPLEY
+288 TKKNYTFPIEY
-299 DRTAGRASLVLDG
+299 DQTTGRASLVLDG

-320 RLDELSAE
+320 RLDELS
-328 DEAAFR
+328 DEEKAAFR
-334 QSSSTSITRFG
+334 QSRSTSITRFG

-391 GTSADGAECEVK
+391 GTSADGTECEVK

-410 IRYTDTAAEFSVAA
+410 IRYMNKAAEFSVAA

-490 RLNDTSIDA
+490 RLDDTSIDA

-529 TLRGVGAVCGYSGG
+529 TLRGVGAVCGYSRG

-561 TAADAEGIGGIAGVI
+561 TAADAEGIGGVAGVI
-576 EGNGRTTGLSVSGA
+576 E
-590 VTGTLPVS
+590 
-598 GEARGIGG
+598 
-606 IAGRLT
+606 
-612 VSGTAVK
+612 
-619 NLASRASV
+619 
-627 TGNRSAGGIA
+627 
-637 GYLAGRGQP
+637 
-646 TGQDL
+646 
-651 LDCTNEGLV
+651 
-660 LSSADADETSLA
+660 
-672 GRYIGGIV
+672 
-680 GYAYHASLGG
+680 
-690 CTSRAGRAADYEYTQ
+690 
-705 ADRSRLRG
+705 
-713 RYVGGIVGYSDGS
+713 
-726 VLYRCSTGA
+726 
-735 DGYVLGSEYVGGIVG
+735 
-750 GANEGADRLLL
+750 
-761 SDGTARA
+761 
-768 TANASCVI
+768 
-776 GNSYVGGIIGRNS
+776 
-789 SGSVI
+789 
-794 ENCVNTGVAAG
+794 
-805 YQAYIGGIC
+805 
-814 GANEKSASI
+814 
-823 VNCASYVSDTDGA
+823 
-836 VYRRVTGWGATGSYA
+836 
-851 GGLTGYNGGSIVFNK
+851 
-866 KSVVSTRSVAG
+866 
-877 IVVGRDYVGGLVGYN
+877 
-892 DADGTIDVDYTLIG
+892 
-906 GSVFASGDCAGGLAG
+906 
-921 LNASTALLGQTLT
+921 
-934 VKPAGVQGRYYVGG
+934 
-948 AIGANVVDP
+948 
-957 DTDITVGSLRVDN
+957 
-970 SLGSVTAEAFC
+970 
-981 GGLIGYQRTYTEKD
+981 
-995 RAGRT
+995 
-1000 LYALLPG
+1000 
-1007 IAENGDNVP
+1007 
-1016 GAVTPSTNPHT
+1016 
-1027 VTITSDANSAG
+1027 
-1038 RLSAVSSN
+1038 
-1046 MTIRAYAYAGGIV
+1046 
-1059 GCGEPQ
+1059 
-1065 SRMQVVGCLNAG
+1065 
-1077 GFDRPADGVFPDSRL
+1077 
-1092 KTGVNLAA
+1092 
-1100 YLRTQGHEDAAQALS
+1100 
-1115 DEPGADTLRVSIV
+1115 
-1128 GGIVGVGGKNHVIDR
+1128 
-1143 CASRGTMN
+1143 
-1151 GLDAMGGVV
+1151 
-1160 GLNEGLITNC
+1160 
-1170 TLSGSMGSATQDY
+1170 
-1183 IGGIAG
+1183 
-1189 LNVGGRTAGTLENCT
+1189 
-1204 AGKNCTVTGR
+1204 
-1214 TAVGGIVG
+1214 
-1222 FNLSGGRVQNCTGSA
+1222 
-1237 NVSGTGRVGGIAGE
+1237 
-1251 NGGEIVLSGA
+1251 
-1261 KAGARRVTGTGSG
+1261 
-1274 VGGVIGVNTA
+1274 
-1284 TGTLRAADTGAQ
+1284 
-1296 GDVIAADSGLTVR
+1296 
-1309 GGSKAGG
+1309 
-1316 IAGINCGTLGG
+1316 
-1327 VSGSCLTSQAAEVRA
+1327 
-1342 ESGLAGGIAGAQEG
+1342 
-1356 AAACLR
+1356 
-1362 FAKNLGRVTANTGAA
+1362 
-1377 GGIVGIGS
+1377 
-1385 AGSTVEHCIGN
+1385 
-1396 GSVTSSD
+1396 
-1403 GYAGGIAG
+1403 G
-1411 ENLGRIED
+1411 ENLGRIQN

-1451 VTGAEIGDRVTI
+1451 VSGAEIGDRVTI

-1477 SGTVADAEVTQQPEY
+1477 SGTVADAEVAQQPEY

-1523 EGFSRYQYLGGV
+1523 KGFSRYQYLGGV

-1547 AAGRVENCTYSG
+1547 AAGKVENCTYSG

-1619 IAGKNDTSGEIRRCY
+1619 IAGKNDTSGIIEQCY
-1634 LDSGA
+1634 IDNTRTG
-1639 SDSITVKNGM
+1639 SITVKNGM

-1657 KGTITLSGD
+1657 KGTVALSGD
-1666 GSTGTLMANVREVSE
+1666 KSTETLMANVREVSE

-1692 SSWVEWKDGADIEA
+1692 SSWVKWNDGADIEE

-1742 GALERCVSGDWLLVN
+1742 GALERCVSGNWLLVN

-1780 FLLNRAFVGRQLRT
+1780 FLLNRAFVGRQLRSA
-1794 GNTNRFAG
+1794 NTNRFAG

-1857 LQTTFTANWV
+1857 LQTTFKANWV

-1874 AQLYHAAS
+1874 AQLYHASS

-1897 YGRDGRSVANC
+1897 YGRSGRSVNDC

-1930 AFTINVVDCVN
+1930 AFTINVADCVN
-1941 GPGVEIYSASMA
+1941 GPGVEIYSGSMA

-1963 GAANLSDNNRAYQLI
+1963 GVANITVNRQAQQLI
-1978 TNSTENIT
+1978 TNATENIT

-1999 NGFRFTAGIF
+1999 SGYNFTAGIF

-2037 DREIICMNSGGSDT
+2037 DREIVFMHSGGSDT
-2051 LGAEKTGNNYYFDDA
+2051 LDAKKTGNNYYFDDA

-2072 YASGGIAS
+2072 DASGGIAT
-2080 DYTNRRESRRA
+2080 DNTTRRESRRA
-2091 YSRMLGYGLFDQR
+2091 YSRMLGYGLFDHR
-2104 LFAAVAGP
+2104 LFAAAAGP
-2112 TLGPVDS
+2112 TLKPVDS
-2119 SATTK
+2119 FATTSH
-2124 YGMYYNMT
+2124 GMYYNMT
-2132 PSNTSIDGH
+2132 PSNTSIDEH
-2141 GIMTETASGKIVGRV
+2141 GIMTETSSGKIVGRV

-2164 EPYVFNHGGAKLQQ
+2164 EPYVFNHGGSTLQQ

-2195 TAYRDFEHGRTPGG
+2195 TAYRDFEHGRTDGG
-2209 ALDGSFGVSLRQNSG
+2209 ALDGSFDVSLRQNSEG
-2224 GDFEVSITD
+2224 GFEVSITD

-2258 PKCKGQGLWDPD
+2258 PKCKGQGLWDPE
-2270 LDGTQAYGA
+2270 LNGTQAYGA

-2290 GLEND
+2290 GLETD

-2320 QAETVDVSVLPTP
+2320 QAQTVDVSVLPTP
-2333 DISIRLTGHENAAW
+2333 DISIRLTGHENASR
-2347 SNGWKESAVY
+2347 SNGWKDSAVY

-2377 RLGSQTVTLDKSR
+2377 RLGSQTVTLDKSC

-2480 GQEYVFAQEDVL
+2480 GQEYVFAHEDVL

-2511 ADTVKNRRVRAWYA
+2511 ADTVTNRRVRAWYA
-2525 ASGLGPVSTFGET
+2525 ASGLGPVITYGET

-2566 VLGFPKDFAD
+2566 VLGSPKDFAD
-2576 YIASTALQIMP
+2576 YIAYTALQITP

-2616 QGAAEARYSV
+2616 QGAAKARYSV

-2671 RLGQAYGEAGLSA
+2671 RLGQAYGEVGLSA
-2684 SQTCDVKQRLPR
+2684 SQTCLVKQRLPR

-2709 LVYDIRWR
+2709 LVYDISWR
-2717 ADGRE
+2717 ASGSE

-2734 KGGQAEPLGGL
+2734 KGGQAEPLGSL
-2745 VPAGG
+2745 VPVGG
-2750 GVYSVKRSLEQYAGK
+2750 GSYSVKRSLEQYAGK
-2765 TVDLYLVAAADDTG
+2765 TVDLYLVAEADDTG

-2794 ERLPAPRVK
+2794 ERLSAPRVK
-2803 WAYSWLGDTSSDP
+2803 WAYSWLGDASSDP

-2838 VPPGG
+2838 MPPGG
-2843 STCLLRAVIYDEAHR
+2843 STCLLRAVIYDENHR

-2867 MRESGDS
+2867 MRESGGS
-2874 YVCALSGLDAKYAGR
+2874 YVCALSGLDTKYAGR
-2889 SIRFETRISRSA
+2889 SIRFETRISQSA

-2963 ENADRYTITL
+2963 ENADRYTIIL
-2973 TDRAQ
+2973 TDQAQ
-2978 TSTLVSVDMSG
+2978 KSALVSVDMSG
-2989 GQPLITVSGQIPA
+2989 GQPKITVSGQNPA
-3002 AESGGW
+3002 AESGDW

-3021 SLPGGSSRY
+3021 SLTGGSIRY
-3030 YSCQLNTMLRVED
+3030 YSYQLNTMLRAED
-3043 GVFTLKLP
+3043 GVITLKLP

>member
-1 MTKWRRKGRKG
+1 MKKDGKRRGKG

-22 LVVLSILFAIAVP
+22 LVILSILFAIAVP

-157 VFYGTNCKG
+157 VFYGTSCKG
-166 LYYGSNALSRPAE
+166 LYYGSNALSQPAE
-179 LSGEWLDMDG
+179 LSGEWLDMDS

-230 ETLSLGWSSSVR
+230 ETLLLGWSSSVR

-254 LYSSADEK
+254 LYSSADK
-262 RLLTIRIPGSALK
+262 AQLLTIRVPGSALK

-288 TTKNYTFPLEY
+288 TKKNYTFPIEY
-299 DRTAGRASLVLDG
+299 DQTTGRASLVLDG

-320 RLDELSAE
+320 RLDELSGE

-345 GTLAAP
+345 GKLAAP

-391 GTSADGAECEVK
+391 GTSADGTECEVK

-410 IRYTDTAAEFSVAA
+410 IRYMDKAAEFSVAA

-436 YGTAAHGALTVSS
+436 YGTAAHGTLTVSS

-490 RLNDTSIDA
+490 RLDDTSIDA

-529 TLRGVGAVCGYSGG
+529 TLRGVGAVCGYSCG
-543 SLEGDSVDGAD
+543 SLESDSVDGED

-561 TAADAEGIGGIAGVI
+561 TAADAEGIGGVAGVI
-576 EGNGRTTGLSVSGA
+576 EGNGTTTGLSASGA

-606 IAGRLT
+606 IAGSLT

-619 NLASRASV
+619 NLTSRASV

-637 GYLAGRGQP
+637 GYLAGSGQP
-646 TGQDL
+646 TRQDL
-651 LDCTNEGLV
+651 RDCTNEGLV
-660 LSSADADETSLA
+660 LSSADADKTSLA

-750 GANEGADRLLL
+750 GANEGANRLLRQ
-761 SDGTARA
+761 DGTARV
-768 TANASCVI
+768 TANAACVI

-789 SGSVI
+789 GGSTI

-836 VYRRVTGWGATGSYA
+836 VYRRVTGWGASGSYA

-877 IVVGRDYVGGLVGYN
+877 IVVGRDYVGGL
-892 DADGTIDVDYTLIG
+892 
-906 GSVFASGDCAGGLAG
+906 
-921 LNASTALLGQTLT
+921 
-934 VKPAGVQGRYYVGG
+934 
-948 AIGANVVDP
+948 
-957 DTDITVGSLRVDN
+957 RVDN

-995 RAGRT
+995 RAGRA

-1016 GAVTPSTNPHT
+1016 GAVTASTNPHT
-1027 VTITSDANSAG
+1027 VTITSDGNSAG
-1038 RLSAVSSN
+1038 RLSVVSSN

-1065 SRMQVVGCLNAG
+1065 SKMQVVGCLNAG

-1128 GGIVGVGGKNHVIDR
+1128 GGIVGVNGKNHVIDR

-1160 GLNEGLITNC
+1160 GLNEGLITDC

-1189 LNVGGRTAGTLENCT
+1189 LNVGTLENCT

-1222 FNLSGGRVQNCTGSA
+1222 ISSG
-1237 NVSGTGRVGGIAGE
+1237 E
-1251 NGGEIVLSGA
+1251 
-1261 KAGARRVTGTGSG
+1261 
-1274 VGGVIGVNTA
+1274 
-1284 TGTLRAADTGAQ
+1284 
-1296 GDVIAADSGLTVR
+1296 
-1309 GGSKAGG
+1309 
-1316 IAGINCGTLGG
+1316 
-1327 VSGSCLTSQAAEVRA
+1327 
-1342 ESGLAGGIAGAQEG
+1342 
-1356 AAACLR
+1356 
-1362 FAKNLGRVTANTGAA
+1362 
-1377 GGIVGIGS
+1377 
-1385 AGSTVEHCIGN
+1385 STVENCYGD
-1396 GSVTSSD
+1396 GSVASSD

-1411 ENLGRIED
+1411 ENLGRIQN

-1451 VTGAEIGDRVTI
+1451 VSGAEIGDRVTI

-1477 SGTVADAEVTQQPEY
+1477 SGTVADAKVAQQPEY

-1523 EGFSRYQYLGGV
+1523 KGFSRYQYLGGV

-1547 AAGRVENCTYSG
+1547 AAGKVENCTYSG

-1619 IAGKNDTSGEIRRCY
+1619 IAGKNDTSGIIEQCY
-1634 LDSGA
+1634 IDNTRTG
-1639 SDSITVKNGM
+1639 SITVKNGM

-1657 KGTITLSGD
+1657 KGTVALSGD
-1666 GSTGTLMANVREVSE
+1666 KSTETLMANVREVSE

-1692 SSWVEWKDGADIEA
+1692 SSWVKWKDGADIEE

-1742 GALERCVSGDWLLVN
+1742 GALERCVSGNWLLVN

-1772 NESEKDLS
+1772 NESEKNLS
-1780 FLLNRAFVGRQLRT
+1780 FLLNRAFVGRQLRNA
-1794 GNTNRFAG
+1794 NTNRFAG

-1857 LQTTFTANWV
+1857 LQTTFKANWV

-1874 AQLYHAAS
+1874 AQLYHASS

-1897 YGRDGRSVANC
+1897 YGRNGRSVNDC

-1930 AFTINVVDCVN
+1930 AFTINVADCVN
-1941 GPGVEIYSASMA
+1941 GPGVEIYSGSMA
-1953 SGIVGFFSAD
+1953 SGIVGFFSTD
-1963 GAANLSDNNRAYQLI
+1963 GVANITNNRQAQQLI
-1978 TNSTENIT
+1978 TNATENIT
-1986 LNIDRCRNYAQTL
+1986 LNIDRCRNYAKTL
-1999 NGFRFTAGIF
+1999 SGYNFTAGIF

-2037 DREIICMNSGGSDT
+2037 DREIVFMHSGGSDT
-2051 LGAEKTGNNYYFDDA
+2051 LSAEKTGNNYYFDDA

-2072 YASGGIAS
+2072 DASGGIAS

-2091 YSRMLGYGLFDQR
+2091 YSRMLGYGLFDHR
-2104 LFAAVAGP
+2104 LFAAAAGP
-2112 TLGPVDS
+2112 TLKPVDS
-2119 SATTK
+2119 FATTSH
-2124 YGMYYNMT
+2124 GMYYNMT
-2132 PSNTSIDGH
+2132 PSNTSIDEH
-2141 GIMTETASGKIVGRV
+2141 GIMTETSSGKIVGRV

-2164 EPYVFNHGGAKLQQ
+2164 EPYVFNHGGSTLQQ

-2195 TAYRDFEHGRTPGG
+2195 TAYRDFEHGRTDGG
-2209 ALDGSFGVSLRQNSG
+2209 ALDGSFDVSLRQNSEG
-2224 GDFEVSITD
+2224 GFEVSITD

-2258 PKCKGQGLWDPD
+2258 PKCKGQGLWDPE
-2270 LDGTQAYGA
+2270 LNGTQAYGA

-2320 QAETVDVSVLPTP
+2320 QAQTVDVSVLPTP
-2333 DISIRLTGHENAAW
+2333 DISIRLTGHENASR

-2365 DYAPFGGWKVVC
+2365 DYTPFSGWKVVC

-2480 GQEYVFAQEDVL
+2480 GQEYVFAHEDVL

-2525 ASGLGPVSTFGET
+2525 ASGLGPVITYGET

-2566 VLGFPKDFAD
+2566 VLGSPGDFAD
-2576 YIASTALQIMP
+2576 YIAYTALQITP

-2616 QGAAEARYSV
+2616 QGAAKARYSV

-2671 RLGQAYGEAGLSA
+2671 RLGQAYGEVGLSA
-2684 SQTCDVKQRLPR
+2684 SQTCLVKQRLPR

-2717 ADGRE
+2717 ASGSE

-2750 GVYSVKRSLEQYAGK
+2750 GSYSVKRSLEQYAGK

-2794 ERLPAPRVK
+2794 ERLSAPRVK
-2803 WAYSWLGDTSSDP
+2803 WAYSWQGKASSDP

-2838 VPPGG
+2838 MPSVSMPEMITSLSEELEMMPASAPVP
-2843 STCLLRAVIYDEAHR
+2843 T
-2858 ELGTYPVSA
+2858 
-2867 MRESGDS
+2867 
-2874 YVCALSGLDAKYAGR
+2874 
-2889 SIRFETRISRSA
+2889 
-2901 GQVSSA
+2901 SSMA
-2907 WVEGDT
+2907 T
-2913 VTLPRVRLD
+2913 
-2922 TPAASLANVNE
+2922 
-2933 TVRVTYGQA
+2933 
-2942 NLMIYQADWTAL
+2942 
-2954 LTTLSWREV
+2954 
-2963 ENADRYTITL
+2963 
-2973 TDRAQ
+2973 
-2978 TSTLVSVDMSG
+2978 
-2989 GQPLITVSGQIPA
+2989 PLIFARPA
-3002 AESGGW
+3002 
-3008 YNVKPGSTVTGRY
+3008 VK
-3021 SLPGGSSRY
+3021 
-3030 YSCQLNTMLRVED
+3030 
-3043 GVFTLKLP
+3043 
-3051 NLFSMTTHDNQTL
+3051 
-3064 SLSDVQIRQV
+3064 
-3074 SVTADSTSTRYAA
+3074 
-3087 SDAAEREFS
+3087 

>member
-1 MTKWRRKGRKG
+1 MTKRRGKG

-22 LVVLSILFAIAVP
+22 LVILSILFAIAVP

-166 LYYGSNALSRPAE
+166 LYYGSNALSQPAE
-179 LSGEWLDMDG
+179 LSGEWLDMDS

-230 ETLSLGWSSSVR
+230 ETLSLGWSSSVK

-254 LYSSADEK
+254 LYSSADK
-262 RLLTIRIPGSALK
+262 ARLLTIRVPGSALK
-275 TGAQPLEVTAEDG
+275 TGAQPLEVTDEDG
-288 TTKNYTFPLEY
+288 TKKNYTFPLEY
-299 DRTAGRASLVLDG
+299 DQTAGRASLVLDG

-320 RLDELSAE
+320 RLDELSTE

-345 GTLAAP
+345 GRLAAP

-391 GTSADGAECEVK
+391 GTSADGAEYEVK

-449 GTDIGFPSIPEL
+449 GADIGFPSIPEL
-461 KTGQTLNGAGG
+461 KAGQTLNGAGG

-478 AVFTGGNAVSSL
+478 AIFTGGNAVSSL
-490 RLNDTSIDA
+490 RLDDTSIDA

-517 RLLSPQVDVSSA
+517 RLLSPQVDVSSP
-529 TLRGVGAVCGYSGG
+529 TLKGVGAVCGYSGG
-543 SLEGDSVDGAD
+543 SLESDSVDGED
-554 ARVRAAL
+554 ASVQAAL

-576 EGNGRTTGLSVSGA
+576 EGNGRITGLSVSGA

-598 GEARGIGG
+598 GKARGIGG

-619 NLASRASV
+619 DLASRASV

-637 GYLAGRGQP
+637 GYLAGSGQP

-660 LSSADADETSLA
+660 LSSADADETTLV

-713 RYVGGIVGYSDGS
+713 RYVGGIVGYCDSS

-750 GANEGADRLLL
+750 GADEGANRLLL
-761 SDGTARA
+761 HDGTTRV
-768 TANASCVI
+768 TANAACVI

-789 SGSVI
+789 GGSTI

-814 GANEKSASI
+814 GANEKNAAI

-851 GGLTGYNGGSIVFNK
+851 GGLTGYNSGSIVFDK

-877 IVVGRDYVGGLVGYN
+877 IVVGRDYVGGLVGCN

-906 GSVFASGDCAGGLAG
+906 GSVFASGDCAGGLVG
-921 LNASTALLGQTLT
+921 LNASTSLLGQTLT

-957 DTDITVGSLRVDN
+957 DTDITVGGLRVDN

-995 RAGRT
+995 RADRA

-1016 GAVTPSTNPHT
+1016 GAVTASTNPHT

-1100 YLRTQGHEDAAQALS
+1100 YLRTQGYEDAAQALS
-1115 DEPGADTLRVSIV
+1115 DEPGADTLRVAIV
-1128 GGIVGVGGKNHVIDR
+1128 GGIIGVNGANHAVDR

-1151 GLDAMGGVV
+1151 GLDAMGGVA
-1160 GLNEGLITNC
+1160 GLNEGIIRDC

-1189 LNVGGRTAGTLENCT
+1189 LNVGGRTAGTIENCT

-1214 TAVGGIVG
+1214 STVGGIVG
-1222 FNLSGGRVQNCTGSA
+1222 FNLSGGRVQGCTGSA

-1261 KAGARRVTGTGSG
+1261 KAGTRRVTGTGSG
-1274 VGGVIGVNTA
+1274 VGGVIGVNTE
-1284 TGTLRAADTGAQ
+1284 TGTLRAAGTGAP

-1309 GGSKAGG
+1309 GGSKVGG
-1316 IAGINCGTLGG
+1316 IAGINRGTLGG
-1327 VSGSCLTSQAAEVRA
+1327 TSGSCLTSQAASVRA

-1377 GGIVGIGS
+1377 GGIVGISS
-1385 AGSTVEHCIGN
+1385 AGSTVEHCIGD
-1396 GSVTSSD
+1396 GSVASSD

-1411 ENLGRIED
+1411 ENLGRIQD

-1451 VTGAEIGDRVTI
+1451 VIGAQLGGRITI
-1463 SGSAFLLGALVGDN
+1463 SGSAFILGAVVGDN

-1547 AAGRVENCTYSG
+1547 AAGRVESCTYSG

-1591 TLTADGVYT
+1591 TLTADGGYT
-1600 ATATSSASDKERLS
+1600 ATATSAAADKERLS

-1619 IAGKNDTSGEIRRCY
+1619 IAGKNDTTGIIEECY
-1634 LDSGA
+1634 IDNTGTRA
-1639 SDSITVKNGM
+1639 ITVKNGM

-1666 GSTGTLMANVREVSE
+1666 KSTEALMTGVREVSG

-1692 SSWVEWKDGADIEA
+1692 SSWVKWKDGADIEE
-1706 LTYASSGKPVAQGRT
+1706 LTYAASGKSVAQGRT

-1742 GALERCVSGDWLLVN
+1742 GALDRCVSGDWLLVN

-1772 NESEKDLS
+1772 NESEKNLS

-1857 LQTTFTANWV
+1857 LQTTFTASWV

-1897 YGRDGRSVANC
+1897 YGRDGRSVDNC

-1953 SGIVGFFSAD
+1953 SGIVGFFSTD
-1963 GAANLSDNNRAYQLI
+1963 GVANITDNRRAQQLI
-1978 TNSTENIT
+1978 TNATENIT

-1999 NGFRFTAGIF
+1999 SGYNFTAGIF

-2037 DREIICMNSGGSDT
+2037 DREIVFMHSGGSDT
-2051 LGAEKTGNNYYFDDA
+2051 LSAEKTGNNYYFDDA
-2066 WAITKQ
+2066 WAITRQ
-2072 YASGGIAS
+2072 NASGGIAS
-2080 DYTNRRESRRA
+2080 DYTRRESRRA
-2091 YSRMLGYGLFDQR
+2091 YSRMLGYGLFDHR

-2119 SATTK
+2119 FATTK
-2124 YGMYYNMT
+2124 YGMYCNMT
-2132 PSNTSIDGH
+2132 RSNTSIDGH

-2156 IYDMPYSY
+2156 LYDMPYSY
-2164 EPYVFNHGGAKLQQ
+2164 EPYVFNHGGSTLQQ
-2178 AVKTRNGG
+2178 AIKTRNGG

-2195 TAYRDFEHGRTPGG
+2195 TAYRDFEHGRTDG
-2209 ALDGSFGVSLRQNSG
+2209 ALDGSFGVSLRQNSE

-2241 GRVSVDGRE
+2241 GRVSVDGKE
-2250 VLSGLRFI
+2250 VLSGLRFV
-2258 PKCKGQGLWDPD
+2258 PNQKGQGLWDPD

-2279 GTTEGTFQLPA
+2279 GTTDGTFQLPA
-2290 GLEND
+2290 GLETE
-2295 TAGQSITLSVRAVSL
+2295 TAGRKITLSVRAVSL

-2320 QAETVDVSVLPTP
+2320 QAQTIDVSVLPTP

-2357 RLSLNNLA
+2357 LLSLNNLA
-2365 DYAPFGGWKVVC
+2365 DYTPLSGWKVVC
-2377 RLGSQTVTLDKSR
+2377 RLGSQTVTLDKSH

-2436 ISSLTASYSGSTA
+2436 IRSLTASYSGSTA

-2525 ASGLGPVSTFGET
+2525 ASGLGPVSTYGET

-2543 AAVTLRTYSASGEQ
+2543 AAVILRTYSASGEQ

-2576 YIASTALQIMP
+2576 YIASAALNITP

-2594 APELSRSA
+2594 EPVLSRSA

-2616 QGAAEARYSV
+2616 QGAADARYSV

-2633 DRARV
+2633 DHARV
-2638 GIPLGEV
+2638 GIPLSEV

-2684 SQTCDVKQRLPR
+2684 SQTCLVKQRLPR

-2709 LVYDIRWR
+2709 LVYDISWR

-2750 GVYSVKRSLEQYAGK
+2750 GSYSVKRSLEQYAGK
-2765 TVDLYLVAAADDTG
+2765 TVDLYLVAEADDTG

-2803 WAYSWLGDTSSDP
+2803 WTYSWLGDASSDP

-2867 MRESGDS
+2867 MRESGGS

-2889 SIRFETRISRSA
+2889 SIRFETRISQSA

-2963 ENADRYTITL
+2963 ENADRYTIIL
-2973 TDRAQ
+2973 TDQAQ
-2978 TSTLVSVDMSG
+2978 QSALVSVDMSG
-2989 GQPLITVSGQIPA
+2989 GQPRITVSGQTPA

-3051 NLFSMTTHDNQTL
+3051 NLFSMTTHDKQTL

>member
-1 MTKWRRKGRKG
+1 MKKDGKRRGKG

-22 LVVLSILFAIAVP
+22 LVILSILFAIAVP

-157 VFYGTNCKG
+157 VFYGTSCKG
-166 LYYGSNALSRPAE
+166 LYYGSNALSQPAE
-179 LSGEWLDMDG
+179 LSGEWLDMDS

-254 LYSSADEK
+254 LYSSADK
-262 RLLTIRIPGSALK
+262 ALLLTIRVPGSALK

-288 TTKNYTFPLEY
+288 TKKNYTFPIEY
-299 DRTAGRASLVLDG
+299 DQTTGRASLVLDG

-320 RLDELSAE
+320 RLDELS
-328 DEAAFR
+328 DEEKAAFR

-391 GTSADGAECEVK
+391 GTSADGTECEVK

-410 IRYTDTAAEFSVAA
+410 IRYMDKTAEFSVAA

-490 RLNDTSIDA
+490 RLDDTSIDA
-499 NAEYLGLF
+499 HAEYLGLF

-529 TLRGVGAVCGYSGG
+529 TLRGVGAVCGYSCG
-543 SLEGDSVDGAD
+543 SLESDSVDGED

-561 TAADAEGIGGIAGVI
+561 TAANAQGIGGVAGVI
-576 EGNGRTTGLSVSGA
+576 EGNGTTTGLSASGA

-606 IAGRLT
+606 IAGSLT

-619 NLASRASV
+619 NLTSRASV

-637 GYLAGRGQP
+637 GYLAGSGQP
-646 TGQDL
+646 TRQDL
-651 LDCTNEGLV
+651 RDCTNEGLV
-660 LSSADADETSLA
+660 LSSADADKTSLA

-713 RYVGGIVGYSDGS
+713 RYVGGIVGYSNGS

-750 GANEGADRLLL
+750 GANEGANKLLL
-761 SDGTARA
+761 SDGTARV
-768 TANASCVI
+768 TANAACVI

-789 SGSVI
+789 GGSVI

-814 GANEKSASI
+814 GANEKKASI

-851 GGLTGYNGGSIVFNK
+851 GGLTGYNGGRIVFDK

-934 VKPAGVQGRYYVGG
+934 VKPASVQGRYYVGG
-948 AIGANVVDP
+948 AIGANVVNP

-995 RAGRT
+995 RANRA

-1016 GAVTPSTNPHT
+1016 GAVTASTNPHT
-1027 VTITSDANSAG
+1027 VTITSDGNSAG
-1038 RLSAVSSN
+1038 RLSVVSSN

-1065 SRMQVVGCLNAG
+1065 SKMQVVGCLNAG

-1100 YLRTQGHEDAAQALS
+1100 YLRTQDHEDAAQALS

-1128 GGIVGVGGKNHVIDR
+1128 GGI
-1143 CASRGTMN
+1143 
-1151 GLDAMGGVV
+1151 
-1160 GLNEGLITNC
+1160 
-1170 TLSGSMGSATQDY
+1170 
-1183 IGGIAG
+1183 
-1189 LNVGGRTAGTLENCT
+1189 
-1204 AGKNCTVTGR
+1204 
-1214 TAVGGIVG
+1214 
-1222 FNLSGGRVQNCTGSA
+1222 
-1237 NVSGTGRVGGIAGE
+1237 
-1251 NGGEIVLSGA
+1251 
-1261 KAGARRVTGTGSG
+1261 
-1274 VGGVIGVNTA
+1274 
-1284 TGTLRAADTGAQ
+1284 
-1296 GDVIAADSGLTVR
+1296 
-1309 GGSKAGG
+1309 
-1316 IAGINCGTLGG
+1316 
-1327 VSGSCLTSQAAEVRA
+1327 
-1342 ESGLAGGIAGAQEG
+1342 AGAQEG
-1356 AAACLR
+1356 AAARLR

-1377 GGIVGIGS
+1377 GGIVGISSGE
-1385 AGSTVEHCIGN
+1385 STVENCYGN
-1396 GSVTSSD
+1396 GSVASSD

-1411 ENLGRIED
+1411 ENLGRIQN
-1419 CAVGSGGAAVT
+1419 CAVGS
-1430 LTTRSRTAA
+1430 
-1439 GAVCA
+1439 
-1444 VNHKGGT
+1444 
-1451 VTGAEIGDRVTI
+1451 GAEIGDRITI

-1477 SGTVADAEVTQQPEY
+1477 SGTVADAEVAQQPEY

-1523 EGFSRYQYLGGV
+1523 KGFSRYQYLGGV

-1547 AAGRVENCTYSG
+1547 AAGKVENCTYSG

-1619 IAGKNDTSGEIRRCY
+1619 IAGKNDTSGIIEQCY
-1634 LDSGA
+1634 IDNTRTG
-1639 SDSITVKNGM
+1639 SITVKNGM

-1657 KGTITLSGD
+1657 KGTVALSGD
-1666 GSTGTLMANVREVSE
+1666 KSTETLMANVREVSE

-1692 SSWVEWKDGADIEA
+1692 SSWVKWNDGADIEE

-1742 GALERCVSGDWLLVN
+1742 GALERCVSGNWLLVN

-1780 FLLNRAFVGRQLRT
+1780 FLLNRAFVGRQLRNA
-1794 GNTNRFAG
+1794 NTNRFAG

-1839 GQWTNNGGTLERC
+1839 GQWTNNGGTIERC

-1857 LQTTFTANWV
+1857 LQTTFKANWV

-1874 AQLYHAAS
+1874 AQLYHASS

-1897 YGRDGRSVANC
+1897 YGRNGRSVNDC

-1930 AFTINVVDCVN
+1930 AFTINVADCVN
-1941 GPGVEIYSASMA
+1941 GPGVEIYSGSMA

-1963 GAANLSDNNRAYQLI
+1963 GVANITVNRQAQQLI
-1978 TNSTENIT
+1978 TNATENIT

-1999 NGFRFTAGIF
+1999 SGYNFTAGIF

-2037 DREIICMNSGGSDT
+2037 DREIVFMHSGGSDT
-2051 LGAEKTGNNYYFDDA
+2051 LDAKKTGNNYYFDDA
-2066 WAITKQ
+2066 WAITRQ
-2072 YASGGIAS
+2072 DASGGIDS

-2091 YSRMLGYGLFDQR
+2091 YSRMLGYGLFDHR
-2104 LFAAVAGP
+2104 LFAAAAGP

-2119 SATTK
+2119 FATTK
-2124 YGMYYNMT
+2124 YGMYCNMT
-2132 PSNTSIDGH
+2132 PSNTSIDKH
-2141 GIMTETASGKIVGRV
+2141 GIMTETSSGKIVGRV

-2164 EPYVFNHGGAKLQQ
+2164 EPYVFNHGGSRLQQ
-2178 AVKTRNGG
+2178 AIKTRNGG

-2195 TAYRDFEHGRTPGG
+2195 TAYRDFEHGRTDGG
-2209 ALDGSFGVSLRQNSG
+2209 ALDGSFGVSLRQNSEG
-2224 GDFEVSITD
+2224 GFEVSITD

-2241 GRVSVDGRE
+2241 GRVSVDGKE
-2250 VLSGLRFI
+2250 VLSGLRFV
-2258 PKCKGQGLWDPD
+2258 PNQKGQGLWDPE
-2270 LDGTQAYGA
+2270 LNGTQAYGA

-2320 QAETVDVSVLPTP
+2320 QAQTVDVSVLPTP
-2333 DISIRLTGHENAAW
+2333 DISIRLTEHENASR
-2347 SNGWKESAVY
+2347 SNGWKDSAVY

-2365 DYAPFGGWKVVC
+2365 DYAPFSDWKVVC

-2480 GQEYVFAQEDVL
+2480 GQEYVFAHEDVL

-2511 ADTVKNRRVRAWYA
+2511 ADTVTNRRVRAWYA
-2525 ASGLGPVSTFGET
+2525 ASGLGPVITYGET

-2566 VLGFPKDFAD
+2566 VLGSPKDFAD
-2576 YIASTALQIMP
+2576 YIAYTELQIKP

-2616 QGAAEARYSV
+2616 QGAAKARYSV

-2671 RLGQAYGEAGLSA
+2671 RLGQAYGEVGLSA
-2684 SQTCDVKQRLPR
+2684 SQTCLVKQRLPR

-2709 LVYDIRWR
+2709 LVYDISWR
-2717 ADGRE
+2717 ASGSE

-2734 KGGQAEPLGGL
+2734 KGGQAEPLGSL
-2745 VPAGG
+2745 VPVGG
-2750 GVYSVKRSLEQYAGK
+2750 GSYSVKRSLEQYAGK
-2765 TVDLYLVAAADDTG
+2765 TVDLYLVAEADDTG

-2794 ERLPAPRVK
+2794 ERLSAPRVK
-2803 WAYSWLGDTSSDP
+2803 WAYSWLGDASSDP

-2838 VPPGG
+2838 MPPGG
-2843 STCLLRAVIYDEAHR
+2843 STCLLRAVIYDENHR

-2867 MRESGDS
+2867 MRESGGS
-2874 YVCALSGLDAKYAGR
+2874 YVCALSGLDTKYAGR
-2889 SIRFETRISRSA
+2889 SIRFETRISQSA

-2973 TDRAQ
+2973 TDQAHQ
-2978 TSTLVSVDMSG
+2978 SASVSVDMSG
-2989 GQPLITVSGQIPA
+2989 GQPLITVSGQTPA

-3021 SLPGGSSRY
+3021 SLTGGSIRY
-3030 YSCQLNTMLRVED
+3030 YSYQLNTMLRAED
-3043 GVFTLKLP
+3043 GVITLKLP

>member
-1 MTKWRRKGRKG
+1 M
-12 GFTLVELAVT
+12 
-22 LVVLSILFAIAVP
+22 
-35 NLLGYIHLSQFRRNE
+35 
-50 SCAKT
+50 
-55 MYLSAESALTYCRT
+55 
-69 GGEWESFCRR
+69 
-79 VKDEGVLNRSFDEAD
+79 
-94 GEQKKLSGR
+94 
-103 IYGIRLDA
+103 
-111 DEYASGEL
+111 
-119 SGDGSLVDELLSQDT
+119 
-134 YDKSLLNAAICIEI
+134 
-148 DVESGHVYS
+148 
-157 VFYGTNCKG
+157 
-166 LYYGSNALSRPAE
+166 
-179 LSGEWLDMDG
+179 
-189 RASYDLRR
+189 
-197 AERLGYYSVQDA
+197 
-209 VNVVNLDAAKLK
+209 
-221 ITSINLVNG
+221 
-230 ETLSLGWSSSVR
+230 
-242 AQNRANVYYEVK
+242 
-254 LYSSADEK
+254 
-262 RLLTIRIPGSALK
+262 
-275 TGAQPLEVTAEDG
+275 
-288 TTKNYTFPLEY
+288 
-299 DRTAGRASLVLDG
+299 
-312 MMNAQLYS
+312 
-320 RLDELSAE
+320 
-328 DEAAFR
+328 
-334 QSSSTSITRFG
+334 
-345 GTLAAP
+345 
-351 AEVYATV
+351 
-358 QAFPDPNAAYDSGEM
+358 
-373 YQKSD
+373 
-378 VIDSNRANTLFGD
+378 
-391 GTSADGAECEVK
+391 
-403 AFRHLSN
+403 
-410 IRYTDTAAEFSVAA
+410 
-424 RSLDWTSDSVRV
+424 
-436 YGTAAHGALTVSS
+436 
-449 GTDIGFPSIPEL
+449 
-461 KTGQTLNGAGG
+461 
-472 LLNRIA
+472 
-478 AVFTGGNAVSSL
+478 
-490 RLNDTSIDA
+490 
-499 NAEYLGLF
+499 
-507 QKNSGTIRGL
+507 
-517 RLLSPQVDVSSA
+517 
-529 TLRGVGAVCGYSGG
+529 
-543 SLEGDSVDGAD
+543 
-554 ARVRAAL
+554 
-561 TAADAEGIGGIAGVI
+561 
-576 EGNGRTTGLSVSGA
+576 
-590 VTGTLPVS
+590 
-598 GEARGIGG
+598 
-606 IAGRLT
+606 
-612 VSGTAVK
+612 
-619 NLASRASV
+619 
-627 TGNRSAGGIA
+627 
-637 GYLAGRGQP
+637 
-646 TGQDL
+646 
-651 LDCTNEGLV
+651 
-660 LSSADADETSLA
+660 
-672 GRYIGGIV
+672 
-680 GYAYHASLGG
+680 
-690 CTSRAGRAADYEYTQ
+690 
-705 ADRSRLRG
+705 
-713 RYVGGIVGYSDGS
+713 
-726 VLYRCSTGA
+726 
-735 DGYVLGSEYVGGIVG
+735 
-750 GANEGADRLLL
+750 
-761 SDGTARA
+761 
-768 TANASCVI
+768 
-776 GNSYVGGIIGRNS
+776 
-789 SGSVI
+789 
-794 ENCVNTGVAAG
+794 
-805 YQAYIGGIC
+805 
-814 GANEKSASI
+814 
-823 VNCASYVSDTDGA
+823 
-836 VYRRVTGWGATGSYA
+836 
-851 GGLTGYNGGSIVFNK
+851 
-866 KSVVSTRSVAG
+866 
-877 IVVGRDYVGGLVGYN
+877 VGRDYVGGLVGYN

-906 GSVFASGDCAGGLAG
+906 GSVFASGDCAGGLVG
-921 LNASTALLGQTLT
+921 LNASTSLLGQTLT
-934 VKPAGVQGRYYVGG
+934 VKPASVQGRYYVGG
-948 AIGANVVDP
+948 AIGANVVNP

-995 RAGRT
+995 RAGRA
-1000 LYALLPG
+1000 LAALLPG

-1016 GAVTPSTNPHT
+1016 GTVTPSTNPHT
-1027 VTITSDANSAG
+1027 VTITSDGNSAG
-1038 RLSAVSSN
+1038 RLSVVSSN

-1059 GCGEPQ
+1059 GYGEPQ

-1115 DEPGADTLRVSIV
+1115 ADTGADTLRVSIV
-1128 GGIVGVGGKNHVIDR
+1128 GGIVGVGGENHVIDR

-1160 GLNEGLITNC
+1160 GLNEGRITDC

-1189 LNVGGRTAGTLENCT
+1189 LNVGGRTAGTIKNCT

-1261 KAGARRVTGTGSG
+1261 KAGTRRVTGSGSG

-1284 TGTLRAADTGAQ
+1284 TGTLRAADDSAQ

-1309 GGSKAGG
+1309 GGSKVGG
-1316 IAGINCGTLGG
+1316 IAGINRGTLGG
-1327 VSGSCLTSQAAEVRA
+1327 ASGSCLTSQAAEVRA

-1356 AAACLR
+1356 AAARLC

-1411 ENLGRIED
+1411 ENLGRIQH

-1451 VTGAEIGDRVTI
+1451 VSGAEIGDRVTI

-1508 RPGGTVRSVR
+1508 RQGGTVRSVR

-1523 EGFSRYQYLGGV
+1523 KGFSRYQYLGGV

-1547 AAGRVENCTYSG
+1547 AAGKVENCTYSG

-1578 NGGLLSGNTVSAL
+1578 NGGLLSENTVSAL

-1600 ATATSSASDKERLS
+1600 ATATSEAADKERLS

-1619 IAGKNDTSGEIRRCY
+1619 IAGKNDTSGIIEQCY
-1634 LDSGA
+1634 IDNTRTGA
-1639 SDSITVKNGM
+1639 ITVKNGM

-1657 KGTITLSGD
+1657 KGTVALSGD
-1666 GSTGTLMANVREVSE
+1666 KSTETLMANVREVSD
-1681 LLANAKDLSAD
+1681 LLARAKDLSAD
-1692 SSWVEWKDGADIEA
+1692 SSWVEWKDGADIEK
-1706 LTYASSGKPVAQGRT
+1706 LTYASSRKPVAQGRT

-1742 GALERCVSGDWLLVN
+1742 GALDRCVSGDWLLVN

-1857 LQTTFTANWV
+1857 LQTTFQANWV

-1897 YGRDGRSVANC
+1897 YGRDGRSVDNC

-1941 GPGVEIYSASMA
+1941 GPGVEIYSGSMA

-1963 GAANLSDNNRAYQLI
+1963 GVANITNNHQAQQLI
-1978 TNSTENIT
+1978 TNATENIT

-1999 NGFRFTAGIF
+1999 RGYNFTAGIF

-2037 DREIICMNSGGSDT
+2037 DREIVFMHSGGSDT

-2080 DYTNRRESRRA
+2080 DYANRRESRRA
-2091 YSRMLGYGLFDQR
+2091 YSRMLGYGLFDHR

-2112 TLGPVDS
+2112 TLTPVDS
-2119 SATTK
+2119 SATTAH
-2124 YGMYYNMT
+2124 GMYYNMT
-2132 PSNTSIDGH
+2132 PSNTSIDKH
-2141 GIMTETASGKIVGRV
+2141 GIMTETASGRIVGRV

-2164 EPYVFNHGGAKLQQ
+2164 EPYVFDHGGSRLQQ
-2178 AVKTRNGG
+2178 AIKTRNGG

-2195 TAYRDFEHGRTPGG
+2195 TAYRDFEHGRTASG

-2250 VLSGLRFI
+2250 VLSGLRFV
-2258 PKCKGQGLWDPD
+2258 PNQKGQGLWDPE
-2270 LDGTQAYGA
+2270 LNGTQAYGA

-2295 TAGQSITLSVRAVSL
+2295 TAGRSITLSVRAVSL

-2333 DISIRLTGHENAAW
+2333 DISIRLTGHENASR

-2566 VLGFPKDFAD
+2566 VLGFPNDFAD
-2576 YIASTALQIMP
+2576 YIASTALNITP

-2645 YTDSAAKEFTVSADD
+2645 YTDSAAKAFTVSADD

-2671 RLGQAYGEAGLSA
+2671 RLGQAYGEVGLSA

-2709 LVYDIRWR
+2709 LVYDISWR

-2750 GVYSVKRSLEQYAGK
+2750 GVYSVKRSLEPYAGK
-2765 TVDLYLVAAADDTG
+2765 TVDLYLVAEADDTG

-2794 ERLPAPRVK
+2794 ERLSAPRVK
-2803 WAYSWLGDTSSDP
+2803 WTYSWLGSASSDP

-2843 STCLLRAVIYDEAHR
+2843 STCLLRAVISDEEGR

-2973 TDRAQ
+2973 TDQAQ
-2978 TSTLVSVDMSG
+2978 KSASVSVDMSG
-2989 GQPLITVSGQIPA
+2989 GQPLITVSGQTPA

-3021 SLPGGSSRY
+3021 SLTGGSIRY

>member
-1 MTKWRRKGRKG
+1 MKKDGKRRGKG

-22 LVVLSILFAIAVP
+22 LVILSILFAIAVP

-157 VFYGTNCKG
+157 VFYGTSCKG
-166 LYYGSNALSRPAE
+166 LYYGSNALSQPAE
-179 LSGEWLDMDG
+179 LSGEWLDMDS

-254 LYSSADEK
+254 LYSSADK
-262 RLLTIRIPGSALK
+262 AQLLTIRVPGSALK

-288 TTKNYTFPLEY
+288 TKKNYTFPIEY
-299 DRTAGRASLVLDG
+299 DQTTGRTSLVLDG

-351 AEVYATV
+351 AEIYATV

-391 GTSADGAECEVK
+391 GTSADGTECEVK

-410 IRYTDTAAEFSVAA
+410 IRYMNKAAEFSVAA

-490 RLNDTSIDA
+490 RLDDTSIDA
-499 NAEYLGLF
+499 RAEYLGLF

-517 RLLSPQVDVSSA
+517 RLLSPQVDVSSP
-529 TLRGVGAVCGYSGG
+529 TLKGVGAVCGYSRG
-543 SLEGDSVDGAD
+543 SLEDDSVDGAD

-561 TAADAEGIGGIAGVI
+561 TASNAEGIGGIAG
-576 EGNGRTTGLSVSGA
+576 S
-590 VTGTLPVS
+590 
-598 GEARGIGG
+598 
-606 IAGRLT
+606 LT

-619 NLASRASV
+619 NLTSRASV

-637 GYLAGRGQP
+637 GYLAGSGQP
-646 TGQDL
+646 TRQDL
-651 LDCTNEGLV
+651 RDCTNEGLV
-660 LSSADADETSLA
+660 LSSADADKTSLA

-750 GANEGADRLLL
+750 GANEGANRLLL
-761 SDGTARA
+761 HDGTARV

-789 SGSVI
+789 GGSVI

-814 GANEKSASI
+814 GANEKNASI

-836 VYRRVTGWGATGSYA
+836 VYRRVTGWGASGSYA
-851 GGLTGYNGGSIVFNK
+851 GGLTGYNGGSIVFDK

-921 LNASTALLGQTLT
+921 LNASTSLLGQTLT
-934 VKPAGVQGRYYVGG
+934 VKPASVQGRYYVGG

-957 DTDITVGSLRVDN
+957 DTDITVGGLRVDN

-981 GGLIGYQRTYTEKD
+981 GGLIGYQRTFTEKD
-995 RAGRT
+995 RADRA

-1016 GAVTPSTNPHT
+1016 GAVTASTNPHT
-1027 VTITSDANSAG
+1027 VTITSDGNSAG
-1038 RLSAVSSN
+1038 RLSVVSSN

-1065 SRMQVVGCLNAG
+1065 SRMQVVGCLN
-1077 GFDRPADGVFPDSRL
+1077 
-1092 KTGVNLAA
+1092 
-1100 YLRTQGHEDAAQALS
+1100 
-1115 DEPGADTLRVSIV
+1115 
-1128 GGIVGVGGKNHVIDR
+1128 
-1143 CASRGTMN
+1143 
-1151 GLDAMGGVV
+1151 
-1160 GLNEGLITNC
+1160 EGLIKNC

-1189 LNVGGRTAGTLENCT
+1189 LNVGGRTAGTIENCT

-1214 TAVGGIVG
+1214 TAVGGI
-1222 FNLSGGRVQNCTGSA
+1222 
-1237 NVSGTGRVGGIAGE
+1237 AGE
-1251 NGGEIVLSGA
+1251 NSGEIVLSGA
-1261 KAGARRVTGTGSG
+1261 KAGARRVTGSGSG

-1284 TGTLRAADTGAQ
+1284 DGTLRAADGSAQ
-1296 GDVIAADSGLTVR
+1296 GDVIAADSELTVR
-1309 GGSKAGG
+1309 GGSKVGG
-1316 IAGINCGTLGG
+1316 IAGINRGTLGG

-1377 GGIVGIGS
+1377 GGIVGISSGE
-1385 AGSTVEHCIGN
+1385 STVENCYGD
-1396 GSVTSSD
+1396 GSVASSD

-1411 ENLGRIED
+1411 ENLGRIQD

-1451 VTGAEIGDRVTI
+1451 VSGAEIGDRVTI

-1477 SGTVADAEVTQQPEY
+1477 SGTVADAEVAQQPEY

-1535 VGQNCAPSSDGT
+1535 VGQNCASSSDGT
-1547 AAGRVENCTYSG
+1547 AAGKVENCTYSG

-1619 IAGKNDTSGEIRRCY
+1619 IAGKNDTSGIIEQCY
-1634 LDSGA
+1634 IDNTRTGA
-1639 SDSITVKNGM
+1639 ITVKNGM

-1657 KGTITLSGD
+1657 KGTVALSGD
-1666 GSTGTLMANVREVSE
+1666 KSTETLMANVREVSE

-1692 SSWVEWKDGADIEA
+1692 SSWVKWNDGADIEE

-1742 GALERCVSGDWLLVN
+1742 GALERCVSGNWLLVN

-1780 FLLNRAFVGRQLRT
+1780 FLLNRAFVGRQLRNA
-1794 GNTNRFAG
+1794 NTNRFAG

-1857 LQTTFTANWV
+1857 LQTTFKANWV

-1874 AQLYHAAS
+1874 AQLYHASS

-1897 YGRDGRSVANC
+1897 YGRNGRSVADC

-1930 AFTINVVDCVN
+1930 AFTINVADCVN
-1941 GPGVEIYSASMA
+1941 GPGVEIYSGSMA

-1963 GAANLSDNNRAYQLI
+1963 GVANITVNSRAQQLI
-1978 TNSTENIT
+1978 TNATENIT

-1999 NGFRFTAGIF
+1999 SGYNFTAGIF

-2018 QPATDTYIQN
+2018 QPATNTYIQN

-2037 DREIICMNSGGSDT
+2037 DREIVFMHSGGSDT
-2051 LGAEKTGNNYYFDDA
+2051 LDAKKTGNNYYFDDA
-2066 WAITKQ
+2066 WAITRQ
-2072 YASGGIAS
+2072 DASGGIDS
-2080 DYTNRRESRRA
+2080 DYTRRESRRA
-2091 YSRMLGYGLFDQR
+2091 YSRMLGYGLFDHR

-2119 SATTK
+2119 FATTK
-2124 YGMYYNMT
+2124 YGMYCNMT
-2132 PSNTSIDGH
+2132 PSNTSIDAH
-2141 GIMTETASGKIVGRV
+2141 GIMTETSSGKIVGRV

-2164 EPYVFNHGGAKLQQ
+2164 EPYVFNHGGSTLQQ

-2195 TAYRDFEHGRTPGG
+2195 TAYRDFEHGRTDGG
-2209 ALDGSFGVSLRQNSG
+2209 ALDGSFDVSLRQNSEG
-2224 GDFEVSITD
+2224 GFEVSITD

-2241 GRVSVDGRE
+2241 GRVSVDGKE
-2250 VLSGLRFI
+2250 VLSGLRFV
-2258 PKCKGQGLWDPD
+2258 PKCKGQGLWDPE
-2270 LDGTQAYGA
+2270 LNGTQAYGA

-2320 QAETVDVSVLPTP
+2320 QAQTVDVSVLPTP
-2333 DISIRLTGHENAAW
+2333 DISIRLTGHENASR

-2426 DTPAYRPDGS
+2426 DTPAYRPDGR

-2480 GQEYVFAQEDVL
+2480 GQEYVFAHEDVL

-2511 ADTVKNRRVRAWYA
+2511 ADTVTNRRVRAWYA
-2525 ASGLGPVSTFGET
+2525 ASGLCRVITYGET

-2543 AAVTLRTYSASGEQ
+2543 AAVTLRTYCASGEQ

-2576 YIASTALQIMP
+2576 YIAYTELHIKP

-2602 SGSISYRFSWTQPG
+2602 SGSISYRFSWRQPG
-2616 QGAAEARYSV
+2616 QGAAKARYSV

-2671 RLGQAYGEAGLSA
+2671 RLGQNYGEVGLSA
-2684 SQTCDVKQRLPR
+2684 SQTCLVKQRLPR

-2717 ADGRE
+2717 ASGSE

-2734 KGGQAEPLGGL
+2734 KGGQAEPLGDL

-2750 GVYSVKRSLEQYAGK
+2750 GSYSVKRSLEQYAGK
-2765 TVDLYLVAAADDTG
+2765 TVDLYLVAEADDTG

-2794 ERLPAPRVK
+2794 ERLSAPRVK
-2803 WAYSWLGDTSSDP
+2803 WAYSWLGDASSDP

-2838 VPPGG
+2838 MPPGG
-2843 STCLLRAVIYDEAHR
+2843 STCLLRAVIYDENHR

-2867 MRESGDS
+2867 MRESGGS

-2889 SIRFETRISRSA
+2889 SIRFETRISQSA

-2963 ENADRYTITL
+2963 ENADRYTIIL
-2973 TDRAQ
+2973 TDQAQ
-2978 TSTLVSVDMSG
+2978 KSASVSVDMSG
-2989 GQPLITVSGQIPA
+2989 GQPKITVSGQNPA

-3021 SLPGGSSRY
+3021 SLTGGSIRY
-3030 YSCQLNTMLRVED
+3030 YSCQLNTMLRAED
-3043 GVFTLKLP
+3043 GVITLKLP

>member
-1 MTKWRRKGRKG
+1 MTKRRGKCGKG

-22 LVVLSILFAIAVP
+22 LVILSILFAIAVP

-119 SGDGSLVDELLSQDT
+119 SGDGSLVDELLSKDT

-157 VFYGTNCKG
+157 VFYGTSCKG
-166 LYYGSNALSRPAE
+166 LYYGSNALSQPAE
-179 LSGEWLDMDG
+179 LSGEWLDMDS

-262 RLLTIRIPGSALK
+262 RLLTIRVPGSALK
-275 TGAQPLEVTAEDG
+275 TGAQPLEVTDEDG
-288 TTKNYTFPLEY
+288 TKKNYTFPLEY
-299 DRTAGRASLVLDG
+299 DQSAGRASLVLDG

-320 RLDELSAE
+320 RLDELADE
-328 DEAAFR
+328 DGAAFR

-345 GTLAAP
+345 GRLAAP

-391 GTSADGAECEVK
+391 GTSADGAEYEVK

-449 GTDIGFPSIPEL
+449 GADIGFPSIPEL
-461 KTGQTLNGAGG
+461 KAGQTLNGAGG

-478 AVFTGGNAVSSL
+478 AIFTGGNAVSSL
-490 RLNDTSIDA
+490 RLDDTSIDA
-499 NAEYLGLF
+499 HAEYLGLF
-507 QKNSGTIRGL
+507 RKNFGTICGL
-517 RLLSPQVDVSSA
+517 RLLSPQVKVSSG
-529 TLRGVGAVCGYSGG
+529 TLKGVGAVCGYSGG
-543 SLEGDSVDGAD
+543 SLESDSVDGED
-554 ARVRAAL
+554 ASVQAAL
-561 TAADAEGIGGIAGVI
+561 TAADTEGIGGIAGVI
-576 EGNGRTTGLSVSGA
+576 EGNGRITGLSVSGA

-606 IAGRLT
+606 IAGSLT
-612 VSGTAVK
+612 VSDTAVK
-619 NLASRASV
+619 DLTSRASV

-637 GYLAGRGQP
+637 GYLAGSGQP
-646 TGQDL
+646 TRQDL
-651 LDCTNEGLV
+651 RDCTNEGLV

-713 RYVGGIVGYSDGS
+713 RYVGGIVGYCDGS

-735 DGYVLGSEYVGGIVG
+735 DGYVLGSEYVGGIIG
-750 GANEGADRLLL
+750 GANEGADSLLL
-761 SDGTARA
+761 HDGTTRV
-768 TANASCVI
+768 TANAACVI

-789 SGSVI
+789 GGSTI

-814 GANEKSASI
+814 GANEKNAAI
-823 VNCASYVSDTDGA
+823 INCASYVSDTDGA

-851 GGLTGYNGGSIVFNK
+851 GGLTGYNSGRIVFNK

-877 IVVGRDYVGGLVGYN
+877 IVVGRDFVGGLVGYN

-906 GSVFASGDCAGGLAG
+906 GSVFASGDCAGGLVG
-921 LNASTALLGQTLT
+921 LNASTSLLEQTLT
-934 VKPAGVQGRYYVGG
+934 VKPASVQGRYYVGG
-948 AIGANVVDP
+948 AIGANVVAP

-995 RAGRT
+995 RADRA

-1027 VTITSDANSAG
+1027 VTITSDGNSAG
-1038 RLSAVSSN
+1038 RLSAVSGN

-1059 GCGEPQ
+1059 GGGEPQ

-1077 GFDRPADGVFPDSRL
+1077 GLDRPADGVFPDSRL

-1100 YLRTQGHEDAAQALS
+1100 YLRTQGHEDAAKALS
-1115 DEPGADTLRVSIV
+1115 DEPGADALRVSFV
-1128 GGIVGVGGKNHVIDR
+1128 GGIVGVNGENHVIDR

-1151 GLDAMGGVV
+1151 GLDAMGGVA
-1160 GLNEGLITNC
+1160 GLNEGRIMNC

-1189 LNVGGRTAGTLENCT
+1189 LNVGGRTAGTIENCT

-1214 TAVGGIVG
+1214 STVGGIVG
-1222 FNLSGGRVQNCTGSA
+1222 FNLSGGRVQSCTGSA

-1251 NGGEIVLSGA
+1251 NGGVIVLSGA
-1261 KAGARRVTGTGSG
+1261 KAGARRVTGSGSG

-1284 TGTLRAADTGAQ
+1284 DGTLRAADGSAQ

-1309 GGSKAGG
+1309 GGSKVGG
-1316 IAGINCGTLGG
+1316 IAGINRGTLGG

-1377 GGIVGIGS
+1377 GGIVGISS
-1385 AGSTVEHCIGN
+1385 AGSTVENCYGD

-1451 VTGAEIGDRVTI
+1451 VTGAQLGGRITI
-1463 SGSAFLLGALVGDN
+1463 SGSAFILGAVVGDN

-1547 AAGRVENCTYSG
+1547 AAGKVENCTYSG

-1591 TLTADGVYT
+1591 KLTADGVYT
-1600 ATATSSASDKERLS
+1600 ATATSSAADKERLS

-1619 IAGKNDTSGEIRRCY
+1619 IAGKNDTTGIIEQCYIDNSASG
-1634 LDSGA
+1634 
-1639 SDSITVKNGM
+1639 SITVKNGM

-1657 KGTITLSGD
+1657 KGAVTLSGD
-1666 GSTGTLMANVREVSE
+1666 RSTETLMADVREVSD

-1692 SSWVEWKDGADIEA
+1692 SSWVKWQDGTDIEE

-1742 GALERCVSGDWLLVN
+1742 GALDRCVSGNWLLVN

-1772 NESEKDLS
+1772 NESEKNLS

-1857 LQTTFTANWV
+1857 LQTTFKANWV

-1897 YGRDGRSVANC
+1897 YGRNGRSIDDC

-1941 GPGVEIYSASMA
+1941 GPGVEIYSGSMA
-1953 SGIVGFFSAD
+1953 SGIVGFFSTD
-1963 GAANLSDNNRAYQLI
+1963 GVANITDNRRAQQLI
-1978 TNSTENIT
+1978 TNATENIT

-1999 NGFRFTAGIF
+1999 NGYNFTAGIF

-2028 CFSVTPGQK
+2028 CFSVTPGDK
-2037 DREIICMNSGGSDT
+2037 DREIVFMHSGGSDT
-2051 LGAEKTGNNYYFDDA
+2051 LSAEKTGNNYYFDDA
-2066 WAITKQ
+2066 WGITNQ
-2072 YASGGIAS
+2072 YASGGIVSGYARS
-2080 DYTNRRESRRA
+2080 ESRRA
-2091 YSRMLGYGLFDQR
+2091 YSRMLGYGLFGQR

-2112 TLGPVDS
+2112 TLRPVDS
-2119 SATTK
+2119 FATTAH
-2124 YGMYYNMT
+2124 GMYYNMT

-2156 IYDMPYSY
+2156 LYDMPYSY
-2164 EPYVFNHGGAKLQQ
+2164 EPYVFNHGGERLQQ
-2178 AVKTRNGG
+2178 AIKTRNGG

-2195 TAYRDFEHGRTPGG
+2195 TAYRDFEHGRTDGG
-2209 ALDGSFGVSLRQNSG
+2209 ALDGSFSVSLRQNSE

-2241 GRVSVDGRE
+2241 GRVSVDGKE
-2250 VLSGLRFI
+2250 VLSGLRFV
-2258 PKCKGQGLWDPD
+2258 PNQKGQGLWDPD

-2290 GLEND
+2290 GLGTE
-2295 TAGQSITLSVRAVSL
+2295 TAGRKITLSVRAVSL

-2320 QAETVDVSVLPTP
+2320 QAQTVDVSVLPTP

-2357 RLSLNNLA
+2357 LLSLNNLA
-2365 DYAPFGGWKVVC
+2365 DYAPLGGWKVVC

-2436 ISSLTASYSGSTA
+2436 IRSLTASYSGSTA

-2511 ADTVKNRRVRAWYA
+2511 ADSVKNRRVRAWYA
-2525 ASGLGPVSTFGET
+2525 ASGLGPVSTYGET

-2543 AAVTLRTYSASGEQ
+2543 AAVILRTYSASGEQ

-2576 YIASTALQIMP
+2576 YIASTVLSITP

-2616 QGAAEARYSV
+2616 QGAANARYSV

-2633 DRARV
+2633 DHARV

-2684 SQTCDVKQRLPR
+2684 SQTCLVKQRLPR

-2709 LVYDIRWR
+2709 LVYDISWR
-2717 ADGRE
+2717 ASGSQ

-2734 KGGQAEPLGGL
+2734 KGGQAEPLGAL

-2750 GVYSVKRSLEQYAGK
+2750 GRYSVKRSLERYAGK
-2765 TVDLYLVAAADDTG
+2765 TVDLYLVAEADGTG
-2779 YANSPNGIVYTMTVP
+2779 YANSPNGIVYTMIVP
-2794 ERLPAPRVK
+2794 ERLSAPHVK
-2803 WAYSWLGDTSSDP
+2803 WTYSWQGGASSDP

-2838 VPPGG
+2838 MPPGG
-2843 STCLLRAVIYDEAHR
+2843 STCLLRAVIYDEQGRA
-2858 ELGTYPVSA
+2858 LGTYPVSA
-2867 MRESGDS
+2867 MRESGGS
-2874 YVCALSGLDAKYAGR
+2874 YVCTLSGLDTKYAGR
-2889 SIRFETRISRSA
+2889 SIRFETRISQSA

-2963 ENADRYTITL
+2963 ENADRYTIIL
-2973 TDRAQ
+2973 TDQAQ
-2978 TSTLVSVDMSG
+2978 KSALVSVDLSG
-2989 GQPLITVSGQIPA
+2989 GAPKITVAGQALA

-3021 SLPGGSSRY
+3021 SLTGGSIRY
-3030 YSCQLNTMLRVED
+3030 YSCQLNTMLRAED
-3043 GVFTLKLP
+3043 GVITLKLP

>member
-1 MTKWRRKGRKG
+1 MKKDGKRRGKG

-22 LVVLSILFAIAVP
+22 LVILSILFAIAVP

-157 VFYGTNCKG
+157 VFYGTSCKG
-166 LYYGSNALSRPAE
+166 LYYGSNALSQPAE
-179 LSGEWLDMDG
+179 LSGEWLDMDS

-254 LYSSADEK
+254 LYSSADK
-262 RLLTIRIPGSALK
+262 AQLLTIRVPGSALK
-275 TGAQPLEVTAEDG
+275 TGAQPLEVTVEDG
-288 TTKNYTFPLEY
+288 TKKNYTFPIEY
-299 DRTAGRASLVLDG
+299 DQTTGRASLVLDG

-320 RLDELSAE
+320 RLDELSDE

-345 GTLAAP
+345 GTLATP
-351 AEVYATV
+351 AEIYATV

-378 VIDSNRANTLFGD
+378 VIDSNHANTLFGD
-391 GTSADGAECEVK
+391 GTSADGTECEVK

-410 IRYTDTAAEFSVAA
+410 IRYMNKAAEFSVAA

-490 RLNDTSIDA
+490 RLDDTSIDA
-499 NAEYLGLF
+499 HAAYLGLF

-529 TLRGVGAVCGYSGG
+529 TLRGVGAVCGYSRG
-543 SLEGDSVDGAD
+543 SLESDSVDGED

-561 TAADAEGIGGIAGVI
+561 TAADAEGIGGVAGVI
-576 EGNGRTTGLSVSGA
+576 EGNGTTTGLSASGA

-606 IAGRLT
+606 IAGSLT

-619 NLASRASV
+619 NLTSRASV

-637 GYLAGRGQP
+637 GYLAGSGQP
-646 TGQDL
+646 TRQDL
-651 LDCTNEGLV
+651 RDCTNEGLV
-660 LSSADADETSLA
+660 LSSADADKTSLA

-680 GYAYHASLGG
+680 G
-690 CTSRAGRAADYEYTQ
+690 
-705 ADRSRLRG
+705 
-713 RYVGGIVGYSDGS
+713 VGG
-726 VLYRCSTGA
+726 
-735 DGYVLGSEYVGGIVG
+735 E
-750 GANEGADRLLL
+750 
-761 SDGTARA
+761 
-768 TANASCVI
+768 
-776 GNSYVGGIIGRNS
+776 
-789 SGSVI
+789 
-794 ENCVNTGVAAG
+794 
-805 YQAYIGGIC
+805 
-814 GANEKSASI
+814 
-823 VNCASYVSDTDGA
+823 
-836 VYRRVTGWGATGSYA
+836 
-851 GGLTGYNGGSIVFNK
+851 
-866 KSVVSTRSVAG
+866 
-877 IVVGRDYVGGLVGYN
+877 
-892 DADGTIDVDYTLIG
+892 
-906 GSVFASGDCAGGLAG
+906 
-921 LNASTALLGQTLT
+921 
-934 VKPAGVQGRYYVGG
+934 
-948 AIGANVVDP
+948 
-957 DTDITVGSLRVDN
+957 
-970 SLGSVTAEAFC
+970 
-981 GGLIGYQRTYTEKD
+981 
-995 RAGRT
+995 
-1000 LYALLPG
+1000 
-1007 IAENGDNVP
+1007 
-1016 GAVTPSTNPHT
+1016 
-1027 VTITSDANSAG
+1027 
-1038 RLSAVSSN
+1038 
-1046 MTIRAYAYAGGIV
+1046 
-1059 GCGEPQ
+1059 
-1065 SRMQVVGCLNAG
+1065 
-1077 GFDRPADGVFPDSRL
+1077 
-1092 KTGVNLAA
+1092 
-1100 YLRTQGHEDAAQALS
+1100 
-1115 DEPGADTLRVSIV
+1115 
-1128 GGIVGVGGKNHVIDR
+1128 NHVIDR

-1160 GLNEGLITNC
+1160 GLNEGLITDC

-1189 LNVGGRTAGTLENCT
+1189 LNVGGRTAGTIENCT

-1237 NVSGTGRVGGIAGE
+1237 NVSGAGRVGGIAGE
-1251 NGGEIVLSGA
+1251 NGGVIVLSGA
-1261 KAGARRVTGTGSG
+1261 KAGARRVTGSGSG
-1274 VGGVIGVNTA
+1274 VGGVIGVNAA
-1284 TGTLRAADTGAQ
+1284 TGTLRAADDSAQ
-1296 GDVIAADSGLTVR
+1296 GDVIAADSELTVR
-1309 GGSKAGG
+1309 GGSKVGG
-1316 IAGINCGTLGG
+1316 IAGINRGTLGG
-1327 VSGSCLTSQAAEVRA
+1327 ASGSCLTSQAAEVRA

-1356 AAACLR
+1356 AAARLC

-1377 GGIVGIGS
+1377 GGIVGISSGE
-1385 AGSTVEHCIGN
+1385 STVENCYGN
-1396 GSVTSSD
+1396 GSVASSD

-1411 ENLGRIED
+1411 ENLGRIQN

-1451 VTGAEIGDRVTI
+1451 VSGAEIGDRVTI

-1477 SGTVADAEVTQQPEY
+1477 SGTVADAEVVQQPEY

-1523 EGFSRYQYLGGV
+1523 KGFSRYQYLGGV

-1547 AAGRVENCTYSG
+1547 AAGKVENCTYSG

-1619 IAGKNDTSGEIRRCY
+1619 IAGKNDTSGIIEQCY
-1634 LDSGA
+1634 IDNTRTGA
-1639 SDSITVKNGM
+1639 ITVKNGM

-1657 KGTITLSGD
+1657 KGTVALSGD
-1666 GSTGTLMANVREVSE
+1666 KSTETLMANVREVSE
-1681 LLANAKDLSAD
+1681 LLANAKSLSAD
-1692 SSWVEWKDGADIEA
+1692 SSWVEWKDGADIEE

-1780 FLLNRAFVGRQLRT
+1780 FLLNRAFVGRQLRSA
-1794 GNTNRFAG
+1794 NTNRFAG

-1857 LQTTFTANWV
+1857 LQTTFKANWV

-1874 AQLYHAAS
+1874 AQLYHASS

-1897 YGRDGRSVANC
+1897 YGRNGQSVADC

-1930 AFTINVVDCVN
+1930 AFTINVADCVN
-1941 GPGVEIYSASMA
+1941 GPGVEIYSGSMA

-1963 GAANLSDNNRAYQLI
+1963 GVANITNNRQAQQLI
-1978 TNSTENIT
+1978 TNATENIT

-1999 NGFRFTAGIF
+1999 SGYNFTAGIF

-2037 DREIICMNSGGSDT
+2037 DREIVFMHSGGSDT
-2051 LGAEKTGNNYYFDDA
+2051 LDAKKTGNNYYFDDA
-2066 WAITKQ
+2066 WGITNQ

-2080 DYTNRRESRRA
+2080 GYARSESRRA
-2091 YSRMLGYGLFDQR
+2091 YSRMLGYGLFDHR

-2112 TLGPVDS
+2112 TLTPVDS
-2119 SATTK
+2119 FATTAH
-2124 YGMYYNMT
+2124 GMYYNMT

-2141 GIMTETASGKIVGRV
+2141 GIMTETSSGKIVGRV

-2164 EPYVFNHGGAKLQQ
+2164 EPYVLGHGGSTLQQ
-2178 AVKTRNGG
+2178 AIKTRNGG

-2195 TAYRDFEHGRTPGG
+2195 TAYRDFEHGRTDGG
-2209 ALDGSFGVSLRQNSG
+2209 ALDGSFGVSLRQNSEG
-2224 GDFEVSITD
+2224 GFEVSITD

-2250 VLSGLRFI
+2250 VLSGLRFV
-2258 PKCKGQGLWDPD
+2258 PKCKGQGLWDPE
-2270 LDGTQAYGA
+2270 LNGTQAYGA

-2290 GLEND
+2290 DLEND
-2295 TAGQSITLSVRAVSL
+2295 TAGRSITLSVRAVSL

-2320 QAETVDVSVLPTP
+2320 QAQTVDVSVLPTP
-2333 DISIRLTGHENAAW
+2333 DISIRLTGHENASR
-2347 SNGWKESAVY
+2347 SNGWKDSAVY

-2480 GQEYVFAQEDVL
+2480 GQEYVFAHEDVL

-2525 ASGLGPVSTFGET
+2525 ASGLGPVITYGET

-2566 VLGFPKDFAD
+2566 VLGSPKDFAD
-2576 YIASTALQIMP
+2576 YIAYTELQITP

-2616 QGAAEARYSV
+2616 QGAAKARYSV

-2671 RLGQAYGEAGLSA
+2671 RLGQAYGEVGLSA
-2684 SQTCDVKQRLPR
+2684 SQTCLVKQRLPR

-2750 GVYSVKRSLEQYAGK
+2750 GSYSVKRSLEQYAGK
-2765 TVDLYLVAAADDTG
+2765 TVDLYLVAEADDTG
-2779 YANSPNGIVYTMTVP
+2779 YANSPNGIIYTMTVP
-2794 ERLPAPRVK
+2794 ERLSAPRVK
-2803 WAYSWLGDTSSDP
+2803 WAYSWQGKASSDP

-2838 VPPGG
+2838 MPPGG
-2843 STCLLRAVIYDEAHR
+2843 STCLLRAVIYDENHR

-2867 MRESGDS
+2867 MRESGGS
-2874 YVCALSGLDAKYAGR
+2874 YVCALSGLDTKYAGR
-2889 SIRFETRISRSA
+2889 SIRFETRISQSA

-2973 TDRAQ
+2973 TDQAQ
-2978 TSTLVSVDMSG
+2978 KSALVSVDMSG
-2989 GQPLITVSGQIPA
+2989 GQPLITVSGQTPA

-3021 SLPGGSSRY
+3021 SLTGGSIRY
-3030 YSCQLNTMLRVED
+3030 YSCQLNTMLRAED
-3043 GVFTLKLP
+3043 GVITLKLP